1 MALEGLKGL
10 TAQDRANWEKKY
22 SAYLSGKSSDEIE
35 RMYRNEMF
43 KAKFKGREDYS
54 TLKQMSPK
62 ERDAFY
68 NKSYTDSI
76 EAVRRSAKRYSANN
90 DLFTVK
96 SDATRVRKPIRYE
109 LSPQEQEAFKAKS
122 IAYDNAMR
130 KYSSDY
136 AKSAY
141 DRDHAVKDIRTVAES
156 VSPYY
161 RKYKNTDYLPFTN
174 NDWQSIATEY
184 NAKRDAYGE
193 ESANIWLQGKMQ
205 DTASKNQSLFE
216 KAWNGFVGM
225 GASAAGALIGTY
237 GMLKGAYD
245 YVAGNY
251 KDVKGLNGFENF
263 MNSVMDN
270 DITRF
275 GNDITKYG
283 TIINL
288 NEAKK
293 SGLSELEVIQTQG
306 QQSGSDSLFD
316 QIFNVNTIPV
326 AMQSGGFTV
335 ASMLAGYGEAKL
347 AGWAFKGLK
356 GATMLGKTGS
366 TTQKLMQARNTLN
379 AIQKAENF
387 TNKFIIPG
395 LTGTT
400 EGVIEG
406 LNTKLEVLEDSK
418 EKIAKAQSEYVD
430 KRFTELYESEYNKR
444 MEEAYNKAHL
454 VKDRETGKLVSS
466 FDANKE
472 SRRIL
477 NELYKQAWDEYSS
490 KYKESLEQAE
500 FAASKAGVNN
510 FLVNS
515 AINGVINQTLKAGLQ
530 SSTVQGTLQ
539 KSRLF
544 NWATPKGKFDIT
556 GSGANT
562 TVTPKYRA
570 WKQTWN
576 IAKEP
581 LGEFTEEYLQSVSD
595 ATMSGGAANNIHQF
609 IENKYNGDGSA
620 EVGDYMA
627 GDFTA
632 ALLSMG
638 ESMVDNETIKSGIY
652 GAISSAMGTPVF
664 RGRDYTKR
672 VKGSDGK
679 YHTEIDLSRR
689 EGESRLGHITRLMP
703 WRSGITNAIIEN
715 AETKRQLYDDA
726 KTLETWLRDPNNKA
740 KFDGIV
746 GTYNWAKQMESDAKS
761 NDEFGYRNS
770 LLGKT
775 INDVFMLDKMR
786 GTQYYD
792 SFMNELITVANLEE
806 GTEQANSYIKSM
818 RDNINTQDSNV
829 SDTEVLNQLKS
840 NANKLL
846 NTINTIQQE
855 SDKIDRT
862 LGNIDED
869 TKQALIFGQM
879 SLQDWDSRSKK
890 IESELGNIASLIT
903 DSSKPVSNMS
913 PELRDIVSRYGSLS
927 RAKKVKEELSNS
939 LQSISKDIDN
949 LNNRK
954 DNLIDSEKKI
964 LKEKKAKL
972 KSINKVLNTLKNIDN
987 VKEEST
993 VLNESEIMA
1002 LPAIDRAI
1010 MMNRENLSNYSE
1022 EQRDIISN
1030 LIDRGTSKDIN
1041 FYNKIQDAGRMEL
1054 AKQSFLTQY
1063 NEILRDPNSF
1073 NMYVQRA
1080 KQAASDVLT
1089 KKKYESIDKISDYK
1103 DFALEMDKLMDNGSP
1118 REQRLI
1124 INALSKSNNS
1134 NYERYKNDR
1143 KTLEGLFNQVVNDDA
1158 FKNIDANDADMF
1170 ALSLQYL
1177 SNNGIDLSDENAVVN
1192 SLSEVDSD
1200 GNSLFQKYVEDINSN
1215 SPDETKVVFTSI
1227 GEAIQTYKDV
1237 MQNYKRDE
1245 DERANNSKPVEVQST
1260 TAEQSAPAKP
1270 VNPMPGIFGSAA
1282 TTLEEANE
1290 SAKKTVEEQSLLAD
1304 NTTSATT
1311 DSAVESKEDKK
1322 SDEKPEPFDTSLRQ
1336 ESNNSIEE
1344 FRENSNDD
1352 VAKSAELGSRV
1363 IRNSSDNYSENA
1375 KNTAEEILNSFSK
1388 NEFENSDELSEALVQ
1403 KANQLD
1409 ISADE
1414 NDEDTMQASSLL
1426 RQAASKITNQAQERK
1441 IKEKEEEERASENKK
1456 PSLFD
1461 RARQKTQDTNR
1472 SIFDN
1477 NSMSSLIDS
1486 SDIQWLRENHPDNP
1500 TIKYWEK
1507 YNIEAYL
1514 GSRKL
1519 NTGKEGTRVYFITD
1533 NILAQEIKANMESNG
1548 ANYTNLDIPIIAV
1561 VEDENGPLTI
1571 GNKKYQPIGTFPSTN
1586 TRNYKGIGNVGR
1598 IRELVGNQ
1606 KSGELIRDK
1615 NGNILVG
1622 SLVSVVAK
1630 TPERLGREE
1639 INNNIQNLIFD
1650 ILSEKE
1656 KEELKAVSKKD
1667 RRSHPTYR
1675 RMIDLF
1681 LSALR
1686 EKRRINPKTNREE
1699 FEYFYVEIPKLKG
1712 NNNTLDSR
1720 IFFRYIRN
1728 TLSTKSGKLI
1738 TELFKDN
1745 NVEELLTANSRL
1757 TKASQ
1762 VLDDIS
1768 ARLSNSIITTNEEG
1782 GQLVPTGESANILN
1796 ELSDTLT
1803 RQMNNR
1809 LHLPSQNWKYKISA
1823 IKDSEGKRVYHISV
1837 SDDNTTI
1844 PLTTISGNTISNQ
1857 EKFDF
1862 FKNLIM
1868 EGTQTRRNG
1877 EFDFIK
1883 WQVDIPKGAQTLE
1896 DVKTNLITAFN
1907 DGILEI
1913 SHKSVKYKVKGIE
1926 VRSPFTS
1933 TGETI
1938 KPVEVSNPSNAT
1950 PSTPVNTP
1958 TVSATD
1964 QVQSD
1969 KAIIDSETG
1978 TVLEGKA
1985 EEKTNVK
1992 LEAARVIAD
2001 RITEDSKLI
2010 QLAPD
2015 GSGYISTKTGKKY
2028 SRVTSI
2034 IQADAEAGNR
2044 FDPNSPWILPSTNI
2058 GTSVDEFVRDF
2069 FAGEF
2074 HEDGKL
2080 IGDFFYDYPN
2090 ATSAQWK
2097 HFVQELQSL
2106 KNSFDAMGLTVI
2118 PRDVTVTGTLNA
2130 TDSEGKVHTIDVA
2143 GTLDLLAYD
2152 QEGNFYIYD
2161 MKTVRSSI
2169 DQHKEEKY
2177 ARQLSLY
2184 KKFLENT
2191 YGINVKSLNIIPIH
2205 VEYPEPK
2212 GWKNSTN
2219 EYTVIEGNQLAINGE
2234 EYRNA
2239 KPQLFRPKEVGYREP
2254 NIQYEKLTDIEKR
2267 QTLTKEEQEILNKS
2281 PRDSQGRLLAPNGKK
2296 SNLTER
2302 QYAQVRTKAFKDW
2315 FGDWENDPENAS
2327 KVVDENGEP
2336 LVVYHGTQDSF
2347 TTVDFSKSDAG
2358 QGFYAANDK
2367 DTAETYG
2374 LNNKYALFFNLK
2386 NPYIIEGFG
2395 QPWNQLLLNDE
2406 DYTEEELKQP
2416 YKLKRLSTRDI
2427 ENFAKNK
2434 GYDGVIFKD
2443 IIDQGKY
2450 SGIIHSKEESYIQEL
2465 LENSGEDYTYANS
2478 KVLDFL
2484 DTLRTDVFVVFDSPN
2499 QIKSA
2504 TDNIGT
2510 FSRTNNDIYDTISKL
2525 ISEKDASVN
2534 QTSPEVVTPAET
2546 KEVEVKE
2553 VTVADNTEPTVDLNT
2568 GLNIGK
2574 VRDRR
2579 KKKSGTKVNPKP
2591 TRLIPSR
2598 LTWGVWEGFTNEDN
2612 EPIDVEMT
2620 LKDLSKFYTEEQ
2632 WNQLSDEEMEHEL
2645 KCKGSF
2651 IAK

>member
-22 SAYLSGKSSDEIE
+22 SAYLSGKSSDEVE

-43 KAKFKGREDYS
+43 KAKFKDREDYS
-54 TLKQMSPK
+54 TLKQMSPE
-62 ERDAFY
+62 ERDSFY
-68 NKSYTDSI
+68 NKAYEDSLNATRTRLNSDLEKYNI
-76 EAVRRSAKRYSANN
+76 DIANN
-90 DLFTVK
+90 SFEVK
-96 SDATRVRKPIRYE
+96 SDAISSNREPRYE
-109 LSPQEQEAFKAKS
+109 ISPEEQEIFRARSKA
-122 IAYDNAMR
+122 YNDAMI
-130 KYSSDY
+130 KYSDAY
-136 AKSAY
+136 ANSAY
-141 DRDHAVKDIRTVAES
+141 DRNKAKKDIRTVAENI
-156 VSPYY
+156 SPYY
-161 RKYKNTDYLPFTN
+161 RKYKGTDYLPFSDE
-174 NDWQSIATEY
+174 DWYNIAAEY
-184 NAKRDAYGE
+184 NSKRDAYGE

-237 GMLKGAYD
+237 GMIKGAYD
-245 YVAGNY
+245 YVTGNS
-251 KDVKGLNGFENF
+251 KDVKGLNDFENF

-270 DITRF
+270 NITRF
-275 GNDITKYG
+275 GNDVTQYG

-288 NEAKK
+288 DEAKK
-293 SGLSELEVIQTQG
+293 KGLSELEVIQTQG
-306 QQSGSDSLFD
+306 QQSGTDSLFD

-366 TTQKLMQARNTLN
+366 TTQKLMQARNILN
-379 AIQKAENF
+379 TIQKAENF

-418 EKIAKAQSEYVD
+418 RKVAEVQSKYVD
-430 KRFTELYESEYNKR
+430 KRFNEIMELNPD
-444 MEEAYNKAHL
+444 MDPNVA
-454 VKDRETGKLVSS
+454 
-466 FDANKE
+466 
-472 SRRIL
+472 
-477 NELYKQAWDEYSS
+477 YKQAWDEYAP

-530 SSTVQGTLQ
+530 SSNVQGTLQ

-562 TVTPKYRA
+562 TVTPKYGA

-581 LGEFTEEYLQSVSD
+581 LGEFTEEYLQSVSN
-595 ATMSGGAANNIHQF
+595 ATMSGGAAHNIHQF

-638 ESMVDNETIKSGIY
+638 ESMIDNETIKSGIY

-703 WRSGITNAIIEN
+703 WRSGIREN

-740 KFDGIV
+740 KFDGVV
-746 GTYNWAKQMESDAKS
+746 GTYNWARQMESNAKS

-775 INDVFMLDKMR
+775 INDVFMLEKMK

-792 SFMNELITVANLEE
+792 SFMNELVTVANLEE

-829 SDTEVLNQLKS
+829 SDAKVLNQLKS

-846 NTINTIQQE
+846 NTISTIQQE

-862 LGNIDED
+862 LGNVDED

-879 SLQDWDSRSKK
+879 SLQDWDSRSEK
-890 IESELGNIASLIT
+890 IESELSNISSLIT
-903 DSSKPVSNMS
+903 DSSKPMSNMS
-913 PELRDIVSRYGSLS
+913 PEMRDVISRYGSLEK
-927 RAKKVKEELSNS
+927 AKKVKEELSNS
-939 LQSISKDIDN
+939 SQSIKKDIEN

-954 DNLIDSEKKI
+954 ENLIESEKKI

-972 KSINKVLNTLKNIDN
+972 KSIDKVLDTLKNIDN
-987 VKEEST
+987 IEEEST
-993 VLNESEIMA
+993 ILNESEIMS
-1002 LPAIDRAI
+1002 LSAIDRAV
-1010 MMNRENLSNYSE
+1010 MMNKENLSNYSE
-1022 EQRDIISN
+1022 EQRDIINN

-1041 FYNKIQDAGRMEL
+1041 FYDKIQDAGRMEL

-1089 KKKYESIDKISDYK
+1089 KKKYESINKITDYR

-1143 KTLEGLFNQVVNDDA
+1143 KTLEDLFNQVVNDDDA

-1170 ALSLQYL
+1170 TLSLQYL
-1177 SNNGIDLSDENAVVN
+1177 SNNGVNLNDENAVIN
-1192 SLSEVDSD
+1192 SLSQVDND
-1200 GNSLFQKYVEDINSN
+1200 GNSLFQRYVEDINSS
-1215 SPDETKVVFTSI
+1215 SPNETQVVFTSV
-1227 GEAIQTYKDV
+1227 GEAIQTYKNV

-1245 DERANNSKPVEVQST
+1245 EEKANNSKPVEVQST
-1260 TAEQSAPAKP
+1260 TAEQSAPPKP
-1270 VNPMPGIFGSAA
+1270 VNPMPGIFGTAA

-1290 SAKKTVEEQSLLAD
+1290 SAKKTMEEQPSVTPV
-1304 NTTSATT
+1304 NNE
-1311 DSAVESKEDKK
+1311 VK
-1322 SDEKPEPFDTSLRQ
+1322 SEEEKKPESFETPSRQ
-1336 ESNNSIEE
+1336 DSDNSINE
-1344 FRENSNDD
+1344 FRENSNEE
-1352 VAKSAELGSRV
+1352 VAKSAELGAR
-1363 IRNSSDNYSENA
+1363 IINNASDNYSSNAKAIAENA
-1375 KNTAEEILNSFSK
+1375 LNSFSK
-1388 NEFENSDELSEALVQ
+1388 NEFENTEELSEALVQ
-1403 KANQLD
+1403 RANQLD
-1409 ISADE
+1409 ASADE
-1414 NDEDTMQASSLL
+1414 NDEDTMQASALL
-1426 RQAASKITNQAQERK
+1426 RQAASKITSQAQEEKR
-1441 IKEKEEEERASENKK
+1441 KEKEDKERAAKEDK

-1461 RARQKTQDTNR
+1461 RARQKAQDTNR

-1477 NSMSSLIDS
+1477 NSMSSLMDS
-1486 SDIQWLRENHPDNP
+1486 SDIQWLRENYPDSP
-1500 TIKYWEK
+1500 IVKYWDRN
-1507 YNIEAYL
+1507 NIETFL
-1514 GSRKL
+1514 RSGKL
-1519 NTGKEGTRVYFITD
+1519 KTGKDATRVYFITD
-1533 NILAQEIKANMESNG
+1533 NVLDQEVKANMESNG

-1561 VEDENGPLTI
+1561 VEDENGTLIIDT
-1571 GNKKYQPIGTFPSTN
+1571 KKYQPIGTFPSTN
-1586 TRNYKGIGNVGR
+1586 TSTYKGVGNVGR

-1606 KSGELIRDK
+1606 ESGKLIRDK
-1615 NGNILVG
+1615 NGNILT
-1622 SLVSVVAK
+1622 STLSSIVAK
-1630 TPERLGREE
+1630 APERVPVGKP
-1639 INNNIQNLIFD
+1639 NNNAQNLAF
-1650 ILSEKE
+1650 
-1656 KEELKAVSKKD
+1656 
-1667 RRSHPTYR
+1667 
-1675 RMIDLF
+1675 
-1681 LSALR
+1681 
-1686 EKRRINPKTNREE
+1686 
-1699 FEYFYVEIPKLKG
+1699 
-1712 NNNTLDSR
+1712 
-1720 IFFRYIRN
+1720 N
-1728 TLSTKSGKLI
+1728 TLSSEDKASLRSVQKRDRYKNPIYARMRKAFLDRLGFSESNKYLYVNVPNLKDSVKDFRVFIRPISTTLDRNSNKSI
-1738 TELFKDN
+1738 VELFN
-1745 NVEELLTANSRL
+1745 EGNVNDLLNSNSRL
-1757 TKASQ
+1757 IKAGT
-1762 VLDDIS
+1762 VLDEMSSSFPD
-1768 ARLSNSIITTNEEG
+1768 NSEITLDRVD
-1782 GQLVPTGESANILN
+1782 GQLVPTGEFADRLN
-1796 ELSDTLT
+1796 ELSNTLT
-1803 RQMNNR
+1803 RKMNN
-1809 LHLPSQNWKYKISA
+1809 HLILPNQNWKYIISPTEE
-1823 IKDSEGKRVYHISV
+1823 ILGDGRRMFSISI
-1837 SDDNTTI
+1837 SDGNTTI
-1844 PLTTISGNTISNQ
+1844 PVGRITNGTMSPQT
-1857 EKFDF
+1857 KFEF
-1862 FKNLIM
+1862 FRNLIM
-1868 EGTQTRRNG
+1868 DGTETRKIGN
-1877 EFDFIK
+1877 FDFIK
-1883 WQVDIPKGAQTLE
+1883 WQVEYPKSGNSLE
-1896 DVKTNLITAFN
+1896 SVMGNLANAFD
-1907 DGILEI
+1907 DGILEMSNEGI
-1913 SHKSVKYKVKGIE
+1913 EYKVKGIE

-1938 KPVEVSNPSNAT
+1938 KPVEVSNPNNAT

-1958 TVSATD
+1958 TVTATD

-1978 TVLEGKA
+1978 TILEGKV

-2015 GSGYISTKTGKKY
+2015 GSGYINTKTGKKY

-2034 IQADAEAGNR
+2034 IQADAEAGDR

-2074 HEDGKL
+2074 YEDGKL
-2080 IGDFFYDYPN
+2080 ISDFFYDYPN

-2097 HFVQELQSL
+2097 HFAQELQSL
-2106 KNSFDAMGLTVI
+2106 KNAFDANGITVI
-2118 PRDVTVTGTLNA
+2118 TRDVTVTGTLNV
-2130 TDSEGKVHTIDVA
+2130 TDSEGRVHTIDVA

-2161 MKTVRSSI
+2161 MKTVRSAI
-2169 DQHKEEKY
+2169 DQHKEDKY

-2191 YGINVKSLNIIPIH
+2191 YGINIKSLSIIPIK

-2219 EYTVIEGNQLAINGE
+2219 EYTVVEGNQLAINDE

-2239 KPQLFRPKEVGYREP
+2239 KPQLFRPKELGYKEP
-2254 NIQYEKLTDIEKR
+2254 NIQYEKLTDIEK
-2267 QTLTKEEQEILNKS
+2267 
-2281 PRDSQGRLLAPNGKK
+2281 
-2296 SNLTER
+2296 
-2302 QYAQVRTKAFKDW
+2302 AQVS
-2315 FGDWENDPENAS
+2315 E
-2327 KVVDENGEP
+2327 
-2336 LVVYHGTQDSF
+2336 
-2347 TTVDFSKSDAG
+2347 
-2358 QGFYAANDK
+2358 
-2367 DTAETYG
+2367 
-2374 LNNKYALFFNLK
+2374 
-2386 NPYIIEGFG
+2386 IE
-2395 QPWNQLLLNDE
+2395 
-2406 DYTEEELKQP
+2406 KM
-2416 YKLKRLSTRDI
+2416 I
-2427 ENFAKNK
+2427 E
-2434 GYDGVIFKD
+2434 
-2443 IIDQGKY
+2443 
-2450 SGIIHSKEESYIQEL
+2450 
-2465 LENSGEDYTYANS
+2465 
-2478 KVLDFL
+2478 
-2484 DTLRTDVFVVFDSPN
+2484 
-2499 QIKSA
+2499 
-2504 TDNIGT
+2504 
-2510 FSRTNNDIYDTISKL
+2510 
-2525 ISEKDASVN
+2525 EKDASVN
-2534 QTSPEVVTPAET
+2534 QTSTETITPTET
-2546 KEVEVKE
+2546 KEVKVEE
-2553 VTVADNTEPTVDLNT
+2553 VTVADNNEPTVDLNT

-2591 TRLIPSR
+2591 TRLVPSR
-2598 LTWGVWEGFTNEDN
+2598 LTWGVWEGFINDNNES
-2612 EPIDVEMT
+2612 IDTQQTIES
-2620 LKDLSKFYTEEQ
+2620 LSNFYTEEQ

>member
-43 KAKFKGREDYS
+43 KAKFKDREDYS
-54 TLKQMSPK
+54 ALKQMSPE

-96 SDATRVRKPIRYE
+96 SDATRVREPIRYK
-109 LSPQEQEAFKAKS
+109 LSHQEQEAFKAKS

-141 DRDHAVKDIRTVAES
+141 DREHAVKDIRTVAES

-216 KAWNGFVGM
+216 KAWNGFAGM

-275 GNDITKYG
+275 GNDVTQYG

-288 NEAKK
+288 DEAKK
-293 SGLSELEVIQTQG
+293 SGLSELEVIQTQE

-335 ASMLAGYGEAKL
+335 ASMLAGYGESQL
-347 AGWAFKGLK
+347 AGWAFKGMK

-387 TNKFIIPG
+387 TNKFVIPG
-395 LTGTT
+395 LAGTT

-418 EKIAKAQSEYVD
+418 RKIAETQSKYVD
-430 KRFTELYESEYNKR
+430 KRFNEIMELNPD
-444 MEEAYNKAHL
+444 MDPNIAYQ
-454 VKDRETGKLVSS
+454 
-466 FDANKE
+466 
-472 SRRIL
+472 
-477 NELYKQAWDEYSS
+477 QAWDEYAP

-562 TVTPKYRA
+562 TVTPKYGA

-581 LGEFTEEYLQSVSD
+581 LGEFTEEYLQSVSN

-703 WRSGITNAIIEN
+703 WRSGITNAIREN

-792 SFMNELITVANLEE
+792 SFMSELITVANLEE

-818 RDNINTQDSNV
+818 RDNINTQDSNI

-862 LGNIDED
+862 LGNVDED

-879 SLQDWDSRSKK
+879 SLQDWDSRGKK
-890 IESELGNIASLIT
+890 IESELGNTASLIT
-903 DSSKPVSNMS
+903 DTKPVSNMS
-913 PELRDIVSRYGSLS
+913 PELRDVVSRYGSLS

-939 LQSISKDIDN
+939 SQSVKKDIDN

-954 DNLIDSEKKI
+954 DNLTDSEKKI

-987 VKEEST
+987 VEEEST

-1010 MMNRENLSNYSE
+1010 MMNKENLSNYSE
-1022 EQRDIISN
+1022 EQRDIINN

-1158 FKNIDANDADMF
+1158 FKDIDANDADMF

-1177 SNNGIDLSDENAVVN
+1177 SNNGVDLNDENAVVN

-1245 DERANNSKPVEVQST
+1245 EERANNSKPVEVQST

-1270 VNPMPGIFGSAA
+1270 VNPMPGIFGTAA

-1290 SAKKTVEEQSLLAD
+1290 SAKKTMEEQP
-1304 NTTSATT
+1304 TSVDDIPTNLNQE
-1311 DSAVESKEDKK
+1311 ESKKEED
-1322 SDEKPEPFDTSLRQ
+1322 SQPFDSSSRQ
-1336 ESNNSIEE
+1336 ESSNPIND
-1344 FRENSNDD
+1344 FRENSNEE
-1352 VAKSAELGSRV
+1352 VAKSAELGTR
-1363 IRNSSDNYSENA
+1363 IIDNASDNYSSNA
-1375 KNTAEEILNSFSK
+1375 KAIAKNALNSLSK

-1409 ISADE
+1409 TSADE
-1414 NDEDTMQASSLL
+1414 NDEDTVQASALL
-1426 RQAASKITNQAQERK
+1426 RQAASKITSQAQEKKRK
-1441 IKEKEEEERASENKK
+1441 EREEAEKAKESKQ

-1461 RARQKTQDTNR
+1461 RARQKTQETNR

-1486 SDIQWLRENHPDNP
+1486 SDIQWLRKHYPNSP
-1500 TIKYWEK
+1500 IVSYWDRN
-1507 YNIEAYL
+1507 NIETFL
-1514 GSRKL
+1514 KSGKL
-1519 NTGKEGTRVYFITD
+1519 KTGKNATKVYFITD
-1533 NILAQEIKANMESNG
+1533 EILAQEIKTSMEANN

-1561 VEDENGPLTI
+1561 VEDENGTLI
-1571 GNKKYQPIGTFPSTN
+1571 IDNKKYQPIGTFPSTN
-1586 TRNYKGIGNVGR
+1586 TSSYKGVGNVGR
-1598 IRELVGNQ
+1598 IRESVENQ
-1606 KSGELIRDK
+1606 ESGKLIRDK
-1615 NGNILVG
+1615 NGNILT
-1622 SLVSVVAK
+1622 STLASIVAK
-1630 TPERLGREE
+1630 APERVPVGKP
-1639 INNNIQNLIFD
+1639 NNNAQNLSF
-1650 ILSEKE
+1650 
-1656 KEELKAVSKKD
+1656 
-1667 RRSHPTYR
+1667 
-1675 RMIDLF
+1675 
-1681 LSALR
+1681 
-1686 EKRRINPKTNREE
+1686 
-1699 FEYFYVEIPKLKG
+1699 
-1712 NNNTLDSR
+1712 
-1720 IFFRYIRN
+1720 N
-1728 TLSTKSGKLI
+1728 TLSKEDQTLLRSVPKRDRYKNPIYAKMRKVFLDRLGFSESNKYLYVNVPNLKDSVKDFRVFIRSISNTIDRNSNKSI
-1738 TELFKDN
+1738 VELFNEGDIN
-1745 NVEELLTANSRL
+1745 ALLNSNSRL
-1757 TKASQ
+1757 IKAGTI
-1762 VLDDIS
+1762 LDEMSSSFPD
-1768 ARLSNSIITTNEEG
+1768 NSEITLDRVD
-1782 GQLVPTGESANILN
+1782 GQLVPTGEFADRLN
-1796 ELSDTLT
+1796 ELSNTLT
-1803 RQMNNR
+1803 RKMNN
-1809 LHLPSQNWKYKISA
+1809 HLILPNQNWKYVISPTEE
-1823 IKDSEGKRVYHISV
+1823 ILEDGRRMFSISI
-1837 SDDNTTI
+1837 SDGNTTI
-1844 PLTTISGNTISNQ
+1844 PVGRITNGTMSPQT
-1857 EKFDF
+1857 KFEF
-1862 FKNLIM
+1862 FRNLIM
-1868 EGTQTRRNG
+1868 DGTETRKMGN
-1877 EFDFIK
+1877 FDFIK
-1883 WQVDIPKGAQTLE
+1883 WQVEYPKSGNSIDT
-1896 DVKTNLITAFN
+1896 VKGNLANAFD
-1907 DGILEI
+1907 DGILEMSNEGI
-1913 SHKSVKYKVKGIE
+1913 EYKVKGIE

-1978 TVLEGKA
+1978 TVLEGKV

-2015 GSGYISTKTGKKY
+2015 GSGYINTKTGKKY

-2034 IQADAEAGNR
+2034 IQADAEAGDR

-2118 PRDVTVTGTLNA
+2118 PRDVTVTGTLNV

-2191 YGINVKSLNIIPIH
+2191 YGISVKSLNIIPIQ

-2219 EYTVIEGNQLAINGE
+2219 EYTVDEGNQLAINGE

-2254 NIQYEKLTDIEKR
+2254 NIQYEKLTDIEKS
-2267 QTLTKEEQEILNKS
+2267 QISEIEKM
-2281 PRDSQGRLLAPNGKK
+2281 
-2296 SNLTER
+2296 
-2302 QYAQVRTKAFKDW
+2302 
-2315 FGDWENDPENAS
+2315 
-2327 KVVDENGEP
+2327 
-2336 LVVYHGTQDSF
+2336 
-2347 TTVDFSKSDAG
+2347 
-2358 QGFYAANDK
+2358 
-2367 DTAETYG
+2367 
-2374 LNNKYALFFNLK
+2374 
-2386 NPYIIEGFG
+2386 IE
-2395 QPWNQLLLNDE
+2395 
-2406 DYTEEELKQP
+2406 
-2416 YKLKRLSTRDI
+2416 
-2427 ENFAKNK
+2427 
-2434 GYDGVIFKD
+2434 
-2443 IIDQGKY
+2443 
-2450 SGIIHSKEESYIQEL
+2450 
-2465 LENSGEDYTYANS
+2465 
-2478 KVLDFL
+2478 
-2484 DTLRTDVFVVFDSPN
+2484 
-2499 QIKSA
+2499 
-2504 TDNIGT
+2504 
-2510 FSRTNNDIYDTISKL
+2510 
-2525 ISEKDASVN
+2525 EKDASVN
-2534 QTSPEVVTPAET
+2534 QTSTEIITPTET
-2546 KEVEVKE
+2546 KEVEVEE
-2553 VTVADNTEPTVDLNT
+2553 VTVADNTESTVDLNT
-2568 GLNIGK
+2568 GLPIGK

-2579 KKKSGTKVNPKP
+2579 KKNSGTKVNPKP
-2591 TRLIPSR
+2591 TRLVPSR
-2598 LTWGVWEGFTNEDN
+2598 LTWGVWEGFTNEDG
-2612 EPIDVEMT
+2612 EPIDVQQT
-2620 LKDLSKFYTEEQ
+2620 KKDLSKIYTEEE
-2632 WNQLSDEEMEHEL
+2632 WNKLSDEEMEHEL
-2645 KCKGSF
+2645 KCKGFF
-2651 IAK
+2651 II

>member
-22 SAYLSGKSSDEIE
+22 SAYLSGKSSDEVE

-43 KAKFKGREDYS
+43 KAKFKDREDYS
-54 TLKQMSPK
+54 TLKQMSPE
-62 ERDAFY
+62 ERDSFY
-68 NKSYTDSI
+68 NKVYEDSLNAARTRLKSDLEKYNI
-76 EAVRRSAKRYSANN
+76 DIANN
-90 DLFTVK
+90 SFEVK
-96 SDATRVRKPIRYE
+96 SDAISSNREPRYE
-109 LSPQEQEAFKAKS
+109 ISPEEQEIFRARSKA
-122 IAYDNAMR
+122 YNDAMI
-130 KYSSDY
+130 KYSDAY
-136 AKSAY
+136 ASSAY
-141 DRDHAVKDIRTVAES
+141 DRNKAKKDIRTVAENI
-156 VSPYY
+156 SPYY
-161 RKYKNTDYLPFTN
+161 RKYKGTDYLPFSDE
-174 NDWQSIATEY
+174 DWYNIAAEY
-184 NAKRDAYGE
+184 NSKRDAYGE

-216 KAWNGFVGM
+216 KAWNGFVGI
-225 GASAAGALIGTY
+225 GVSAAGALIGIY
-237 GMLKGAYD
+237 GMIKGTYD
-245 YVAGNY
+245 YVTGNS

-270 DITRF
+270 NITRF
-275 GNDITKYG
+275 GNDVTQYG
-283 TIINL
+283 TITNL
-288 NEAKK
+288 EEAKK
-293 SGLSELEVIQTQG
+293 KGLSELEVIQTQG
-306 QQSGSDSLFD
+306 QQSGTDSLFD

-366 TTQKLMQARNTLN
+366 TTQKLMQARNILN
-379 AIQKAENF
+379 TIQKAENF

-418 EKIAKAQSEYVD
+418 RKVAEAQSKYVD
-430 KRFTELYESEYNKR
+430 KRFNEIMELNPD
-444 MEEAYNKAHL
+444 MDPNVA
-454 VKDRETGKLVSS
+454 
-466 FDANKE
+466 
-472 SRRIL
+472 
-477 NELYKQAWDEYSS
+477 YKQAWDEYAP

-530 SSTVQGTLQ
+530 SSNVQGTLQ

-544 NWATPKGKFDIT
+544 NWVTPKGKFDIT
-556 GSGANT
+556 GSGTNT
-562 TVTPKYRA
+562 TVTPKYGA

-581 LGEFTEEYLQSVSD
+581 LGEFTEEYLQSVSN
-595 ATMSGGAANNIHQF
+595 ATMSGGAAHNIHQF

-638 ESMVDNETIKSGIY
+638 ESMIDNETIKSGIY

-703 WRSGITNAIIEN
+703 WRSGITNAIREN
-715 AETKRQLYDDA
+715 TETKRQLYDDA

-740 KFDGIV
+740 KFDGVV
-746 GTYNWAKQMESDAKS
+746 GTYNWARQMESNAKS

-775 INDVFMLDKMR
+775 INDVFMLEKMK

-792 SFMNELITVANLEE
+792 SFMNELVTVANLEE

-829 SDTEVLNQLKS
+829 SDAEVLNQLKS

-846 NTINTIQQE
+846 NTISTIQQE

-862 LGNIDED
+862 LGNVDED

-879 SLQDWDSRSKK
+879 SLQDWDSRSEK
-890 IESELGNIASLIT
+890 IESELNNISSLIT
-903 DSSKPVSNMS
+903 DSSKPKSNMS
-913 PELRDIVSRYGSLS
+913 PEMRDVISRYGSLEK
-927 RAKKVKEELSNS
+927 AKKVKEELSNS
-939 LQSISKDIDN
+939 SQSIKKDIEN

-954 DNLIDSEKKI
+954 GNLIESEKKI

-972 KSINKVLNTLKNIDN
+972 KSIDKVLDTLKNIDN
-987 VKEEST
+987 IEEEST
-993 VLNESEIMA
+993 ILNESEIMS
-1002 LPAIDRAI
+1002 LPAIDRAV
-1010 MMNRENLSNYSE
+1010 MMNKENLSNYSE
-1022 EQRDIISN
+1022 EQRNIINN

-1041 FYNKIQDAGRMEL
+1041 FYDKIQDAGRMEL

-1089 KKKYESIDKISDYK
+1089 KKKYESINKIADYR

-1177 SNNGIDLSDENAVVN
+1177 SNNGVNLNDENAVIN
-1192 SLSEVDSD
+1192 SLSQVDND
-1200 GNSLFQKYVEDINSN
+1200 GNSLFQRYVEDINSS
-1215 SPDETKVVFTSI
+1215 SPKETQVVFTSV
-1227 GEAIQTYKDV
+1227 GEAIQTYKNV

-1245 DERANNSKPVEVQST
+1245 EEKANNSKPVEVQST
-1260 TAEQSAPAKP
+1260 TAEQSAPPKP
-1270 VNPMPGIFGSAA
+1270 VNPMPGIFGTAA

-1290 SAKKTVEEQSLLAD
+1290 SAKKTMEEQP
-1304 NTTSATT
+1304 SATP
-1311 DSAVESKEDKK
+1311 VNNEVK
-1322 SDEKPEPFDTSLRQ
+1322 SEGEKKPESFETPSRPDSD
-1336 ESNNSIEE
+1336 NSINE
-1344 FRENSNDD
+1344 FRENSNEE
-1352 VAKSAELGSRV
+1352 VAKSAELGAR
-1363 IRNSSDNYSENA
+1363 IINNASDNYSSNAKAIAENA
-1375 KNTAEEILNSFSK
+1375 LNSFSK
-1388 NEFENSDELSEALVQ
+1388 NEFENTEELSEALVQ
-1403 KANQLD
+1403 RANQLD
-1409 ISADE
+1409 ASADE
-1414 NDEDTMQASSLL
+1414 NDEDTMQASALL
-1426 RQAASKITNQAQERK
+1426 RQVASKITSQAQEEKR
-1441 IKEKEEEERASENKK
+1441 KEKEDKERTTKEEK

-1461 RARQKTQDTNR
+1461 RARQKAQDTNR

-1477 NSMSSLIDS
+1477 NSMSSLMDS
-1486 SDIQWLRENHPDNP
+1486 SDIQWLRENYPDSP
-1500 TIKYWEK
+1500 IVKYWDRN
-1507 YNIEAYL
+1507 NIETFL
-1514 GSRKL
+1514 RSGKL
-1519 NTGKEGTRVYFITD
+1519 KTGKDATRVYFITD
-1533 NILAQEIKANMESNG
+1533 NVLAQEVKANMESNG

-1561 VEDENGPLTI
+1561 VEDENGTLI
-1571 GNKKYQPIGTFPSTN
+1571 IDNKKYQPIGTFPSTN
-1586 TRNYKGIGNVGR
+1586 TSNYKGVGNVGR

-1606 KSGELIRDK
+1606 ESGKLIRDK
-1615 NGNILVG
+1615 NGNILT
-1622 SLVSVVAK
+1622 STLSSIVAK
-1630 TPERLGREE
+1630 APERVPVGKP
-1639 INNNIQNLIFD
+1639 NNNAQNLAF
-1650 ILSEKE
+1650 
-1656 KEELKAVSKKD
+1656 
-1667 RRSHPTYR
+1667 
-1675 RMIDLF
+1675 
-1681 LSALR
+1681 
-1686 EKRRINPKTNREE
+1686 
-1699 FEYFYVEIPKLKG
+1699 
-1712 NNNTLDSR
+1712 
-1720 IFFRYIRN
+1720 N
-1728 TLSTKSGKLI
+1728 TLSSEDKASLRSVQKRDRYKNPIYARMRKAFLDRLGFSESNKYLYVNVPNLKDSVKDFRVFIRPISTTLDRNSNKSI
-1738 TELFKDN
+1738 VELFN
-1745 NVEELLTANSRL
+1745 EGNVNDLLNSNSRL
-1757 TKASQ
+1757 IKAGT
-1762 VLDDIS
+1762 VLDEMSSSFPD
-1768 ARLSNSIITTNEEG
+1768 NSEITLDRVD
-1782 GQLVPTGESANILN
+1782 GQLVPTGEFADRLN
-1796 ELSDTLT
+1796 ELSNTLT
-1803 RQMNNR
+1803 RKMNN
-1809 LHLPSQNWKYKISA
+1809 HLILPNQNWKYVISPTEE
-1823 IKDSEGKRVYHISV
+1823 ILEDGRRMFSISI
-1837 SDDNTTI
+1837 SDGNTTI
-1844 PLTTISGNTISNQ
+1844 PVGRITNGTMSPQT
-1857 EKFDF
+1857 KFEF
-1862 FKNLIM
+1862 FRNLIM
-1868 EGTQTRRNG
+1868 DGTETRKIGN
-1877 EFDFIK
+1877 FDFIK
-1883 WQVDIPKGAQTLE
+1883 WQVEYPKSGNSLE
-1896 DVKTNLITAFN
+1896 SVMGNLANAFD
-1907 DGILEI
+1907 DGILEMSNEGI
-1913 SHKSVKYKVKGIE
+1913 EYKVKGIE

-1938 KPVEVSNPSNAT
+1938 KPVEVTNPNNAT

-1958 TVSATD
+1958 TVTATD
-1964 QVQSD
+1964 QVQSN

-1978 TVLEGKA
+1978 TILEGKV
-1985 EEKTNVK
+1985 EEKTNTK
-1992 LEAARVIAD
+1992 LEAAKVIAD

-2015 GSGYISTKTGKKY
+2015 GSGYINTKTGKKY

-2034 IQADAEAGNR
+2034 IQADAEAGDR

-2069 FAGEF
+2069 FAGKF
-2074 HEDGKL
+2074 IGK
-2080 IGDFFYDYPN
+2080 IQDDIFKNYPN
-2090 ATSAQWK
+2090 ATVNQWK
-2097 HFVQELQSL
+2097 QFAEQLNSL
-2106 KNSFDAMGLTVI
+2106 KNAFDANGITVI
-2118 PRDVTVTGTLNA
+2118 PRDVTVTGTLNV

-2191 YGINVKSLNIIPIH
+2191 YGISVKSLNIIPIQ

-2219 EYTVIEGNQLAINGE
+2219 EYTVVEGNQLAINGE

-2254 NIQYEKLTDIEKR
+2254 NIQYEKLTDIEKS
-2267 QTLTKEEQEILNKS
+2267 QISEIEKM
-2281 PRDSQGRLLAPNGKK
+2281 
-2296 SNLTER
+2296 
-2302 QYAQVRTKAFKDW
+2302 
-2315 FGDWENDPENAS
+2315 
-2327 KVVDENGEP
+2327 
-2336 LVVYHGTQDSF
+2336 
-2347 TTVDFSKSDAG
+2347 
-2358 QGFYAANDK
+2358 
-2367 DTAETYG
+2367 
-2374 LNNKYALFFNLK
+2374 
-2386 NPYIIEGFG
+2386 IE
-2395 QPWNQLLLNDE
+2395 
-2406 DYTEEELKQP
+2406 
-2416 YKLKRLSTRDI
+2416 
-2427 ENFAKNK
+2427 
-2434 GYDGVIFKD
+2434 
-2443 IIDQGKY
+2443 
-2450 SGIIHSKEESYIQEL
+2450 
-2465 LENSGEDYTYANS
+2465 
-2478 KVLDFL
+2478 
-2484 DTLRTDVFVVFDSPN
+2484 
-2499 QIKSA
+2499 
-2504 TDNIGT
+2504 
-2510 FSRTNNDIYDTISKL
+2510 
-2525 ISEKDASVN
+2525 EKDASVN
-2534 QTSPEVVTPAET
+2534 QTSTETITPTET
-2546 KEVEVKE
+2546 KEVKVEE
-2553 VTVADNTEPTVDLNT
+2553 VTVADNNEPTVDLNT

-2598 LTWGVWEGFTNEDN
+2598 LTWGVWENFITDDGMPLWNE
-2612 EPIDVEMT
+2612 ETIKALESVG
-2620 LKDLSKFYTEEQ
+2620 YTEES

-2645 KCKGSF
+2645 KCKGVKVPF
-2651 IAK
+2651 

>member
-43 KAKFKGREDYS
+43 KAKFKDREDYS
-54 TLKQMSPK
+54 ALKQMSPE
-62 ERDAFY
+62 ERDTFY

-96 SDATRVRKPIRYE
+96 SDATRVREPIRYE

-136 AKSAY
+136 AKNAY

-174 NDWQSIATEY
+174 NDWQNIATEY
-184 NAKRDAYGE
+184 NAKRGAYGE

-216 KAWNGFVGM
+216 KAWNGFAGM

-275 GNDITKYG
+275 GNDVTQYG

-288 NEAKK
+288 DEAKK
-293 SGLSELEVIQTQG
+293 SGLSELEVMQTQG

-326 AMQSGGFTV
+326 AMQSGGFTL
-335 ASMLAGYGEAKL
+335 ASMLAGYGETKL

-387 TNKFIIPG
+387 TNKFVIPG
-395 LTGTT
+395 LAGTT

-418 EKIAKAQSEYVD
+418 KKIAEAQSKYVD
-430 KRFTELYESEYNKR
+430 RRFKELYEAEYNKR
-444 MEEAYNKAHL
+444 MQEAYNKSKL
-454 VKDRETGKLVSS
+454 TRNRETGRMTSS
-466 FDANKE
+466 FNPNKE
-472 SRRIL
+472 SKKIL
-477 NELYKQAWDEYSS
+477 DDLYKQAWDEYSS
-490 KYKESLEQAE
+490 KYKEALEQAE

-530 SSTVQGTLQ
+530 SSNVQGTLQ

-562 TVTPKYRA
+562 TVTPKYGA

-581 LGEFTEEYLQSVSD
+581 LGEFTEEYLQSVSN
-595 ATMSGGAANNIHQF
+595 ATMSGGAAHNIHQF

-627 GDFTA
+627 GDFIA

-638 ESMVDNETIKSGIY
+638 ESMIDNETIKSGIY

-703 WRSGITNAIIEN
+703 WRSGITNAIREN

-726 KTLETWLRDPNNKA
+726 KTLETWLRDPSNKA

-770 LLGKT
+770 LLGKN

-846 NTINTIQQE
+846 NTTNTIQQE

-862 LGNIDED
+862 LGNVDED

-879 SLQDWDSRSKK
+879 SLQDWDSRSEK
-890 IESELGNIASLIT
+890 IESELSNIPSLIT
-903 DSSKPVSNMS
+903 DSSKPMSNMS
-913 PELRDIVSRYGSLS
+913 PEMRDVISRYGSLEK
-927 RAKKVKEELSNS
+927 AKKVKEELSNS
-939 LQSISKDIDN
+939 SQSIKKDIEN

-954 DNLIDSEKKI
+954 GNLIESEKKI

-972 KSINKVLNTLKNIDN
+972 KSIDKVLDTLKNIDN
-987 VKEEST
+987 IEEEST
-993 VLNESEIMA
+993 ILNESEIMS
-1002 LPAIDRAI
+1002 LPAIDRAV
-1010 MMNRENLSNYSE
+1010 MLNKENLSNYSE
-1022 EQRDIISN
+1022 EQRDIINN

-1041 FYNKIQDAGRMEL
+1041 FYDKIQDAGRMEL

-1089 KKKYESIDKISDYK
+1089 KKKYESIDKITDYR

-1177 SNNGIDLSDENAVVN
+1177 SNNGVNLNDENAVIN
-1192 SLSEVDSD
+1192 SLSQVDND
-1200 GNSLFQKYVEDINSN
+1200 GNSLFQRYVEDINSSSSN
-1215 SPDETKVVFTSI
+1215 ETQVVFTSV
-1227 GEAIQTYKDV
+1227 GEAIQTYKNV

-1245 DERANNSKPVEVQST
+1245 EEKANNSKPVEVQST
-1260 TAEQSAPAKP
+1260 TAEQSAPPKP
-1270 VNPMPGIFGSAA
+1270 VNPMPGIFGTAA

-1290 SAKKTVEEQSLLAD
+1290 SAKKTMEEQP
-1304 NTTSATT
+1304 SATP
-1311 DSAVESKEDKK
+1311 VNNEVK
-1322 SDEKPEPFDTSLRQ
+1322 SEEEKKPESFETPSRQ
-1336 ESNNSIEE
+1336 DSDNSINE
-1344 FRENSNDD
+1344 FRENSNEE
-1352 VAKSAELGSRV
+1352 VAKSAELGAR
-1363 IRNSSDNYSENA
+1363 IINNASDNYSSNA
-1375 KNTAEEILNSFSK
+1375 KAIAKNALNSFSK
-1388 NEFENSDELSEALVQ
+1388 NEFENTEELSEALVQ
-1403 KANQLD
+1403 RANQLD
-1409 ISADE
+1409 ASADE
-1414 NDEDTMQASSLL
+1414 NDEDTMQASALL
-1426 RQAASKITNQAQERK
+1426 RQAASKITSQAQEEKR
-1441 IKEKEEEERASENKK
+1441 KEKEDKERTAKEEK

-1461 RARQKTQDTNR
+1461 RARQKAQDTNR

-1477 NSMSSLIDS
+1477 NSMSSLMDS
-1486 SDIQWLRENHPDNP
+1486 SDIQWLRENYPDSP
-1500 TIKYWEK
+1500 IVKYWDRN
-1507 YNIEAYL
+1507 NIETFL
-1514 GSRKL
+1514 RSGKL
-1519 NTGKEGTRVYFITD
+1519 KTGKDATRVYFITD
-1533 NILAQEIKANMESNG
+1533 NVLAQEVKANMESNN
-1548 ANYTNLDIPIIAV
+1548 ANYTNLDIPVIAV
-1561 VEDENGPLTI
+1561 VEDENGTLLI
-1571 GNKKYQPIGTFPSTN
+1571 DNKKYQPIGTFPSTN
-1586 TRNYKGIGNVGR
+1586 TSNYKGVGNVGR

-1606 KSGELIRDK
+1606 ESGKLIRDK
-1615 NGNILVG
+1615 NGNILT
-1622 SLVSVVAK
+1622 STLSSIVAK
-1630 TPERLGREE
+1630 APERVPVGKP
-1639 INNNIQNLIFD
+1639 NNNAQNLAF
-1650 ILSEKE
+1650 
-1656 KEELKAVSKKD
+1656 
-1667 RRSHPTYR
+1667 
-1675 RMIDLF
+1675 
-1681 LSALR
+1681 
-1686 EKRRINPKTNREE
+1686 
-1699 FEYFYVEIPKLKG
+1699 
-1712 NNNTLDSR
+1712 
-1720 IFFRYIRN
+1720 N
-1728 TLSTKSGKLI
+1728 TLSSEDKASLRSVQKRDRYKNPIYARMRKAFLDRLGFSESNKYLYVNVPNLKDSVKDFRVFIRPISTTLDRNSNKSI
-1738 TELFKDN
+1738 VELFN
-1745 NVEELLTANSRL
+1745 EGNVNDLLNSNSRL
-1757 TKASQ
+1757 IKAGT
-1762 VLDDIS
+1762 VLDEMSSSFPD
-1768 ARLSNSIITTNEEG
+1768 NSEITLDRVD
-1782 GQLVPTGESANILN
+1782 GQLVPTGEFADRLN
-1796 ELSDTLT
+1796 ELSNTLT
-1803 RQMNNR
+1803 RKMNN
-1809 LHLPSQNWKYKISA
+1809 HLILPNQNWKYVIAPTEEILGDGRRMFSIS
-1823 IKDSEGKRVYHISV
+1823 IS
-1837 SDDNTTI
+1837 DGNTTI
-1844 PLTTISGNTISNQ
+1844 PVGRITNGTMSPQT
-1857 EKFDF
+1857 KFEF
-1862 FKNLIM
+1862 FRNLIM
-1868 EGTQTRRNG
+1868 DGTETRKIGN
-1877 EFDFIK
+1877 FDFIK
-1883 WQVDIPKGAQTLE
+1883 WQVEYPKSGNSLE
-1896 DVKTNLITAFN
+1896 SVMGNLANAFD
-1907 DGILEI
+1907 DGILEMSNEGI
-1913 SHKSVKYKVKGIE
+1913 EYKVKGIE

-1938 KPVEVSNPSNAT
+1938 KPVEVTNPNNAT

-1958 TVSATD
+1958 TVTATD

-1978 TVLEGKA
+1978 TILEGKV

-2015 GSGYISTKTGKKY
+2015 GSGYINTKTGKKY

-2034 IQADAEAGNR
+2034 IQADAEAGDR

-2080 IGDFFYDYPN
+2080 ISDFFYDYPN

-2097 HFVQELQSL
+2097 HFAQELQSL
-2106 KNSFDAMGLTVI
+2106 KNAFDANGITVI
-2118 PRDVTVTGTLNA
+2118 PRDVTVTGTLNV

-2161 MKTVRSSI
+2161 MKTVRSAI
-2169 DQHKEEKY
+2169 DQHKEDKY

-2191 YGINVKSLNIIPIH
+2191 YGINIKSLSIIPIK

-2219 EYTVIEGNQLAINGE
+2219 EYTVVEGNQLAINDE

-2239 KPQLFRPKEVGYREP
+2239 KPQLFRPKELGYKEP
-2254 NIQYEKLTDIEKR
+2254 NIQYEKLTDIEKA
-2267 QTLTKEEQEILNKS
+2267 QISEIEKM
-2281 PRDSQGRLLAPNGKK
+2281 
-2296 SNLTER
+2296 
-2302 QYAQVRTKAFKDW
+2302 
-2315 FGDWENDPENAS
+2315 
-2327 KVVDENGEP
+2327 
-2336 LVVYHGTQDSF
+2336 
-2347 TTVDFSKSDAG
+2347 
-2358 QGFYAANDK
+2358 
-2367 DTAETYG
+2367 
-2374 LNNKYALFFNLK
+2374 
-2386 NPYIIEGFG
+2386 IE
-2395 QPWNQLLLNDE
+2395 
-2406 DYTEEELKQP
+2406 
-2416 YKLKRLSTRDI
+2416 
-2427 ENFAKNK
+2427 
-2434 GYDGVIFKD
+2434 
-2443 IIDQGKY
+2443 
-2450 SGIIHSKEESYIQEL
+2450 
-2465 LENSGEDYTYANS
+2465 
-2478 KVLDFL
+2478 
-2484 DTLRTDVFVVFDSPN
+2484 
-2499 QIKSA
+2499 
-2504 TDNIGT
+2504 
-2510 FSRTNNDIYDTISKL
+2510 
-2525 ISEKDASVN
+2525 EKDASVN
-2534 QTSPEVVTPAET
+2534 QTSTETITPTET
-2546 KEVEVKE
+2546 KEVKVEE
-2553 VTVADNTEPTVDLNT
+2553 VTVADNNEPTVDLNT

-2591 TRLIPSR
+2591 TRLVPSR
-2598 LTWGVWEGFTNEDN
+2598 LTWGVWEGFRTEDGVSLWNERTI
-2612 EPIDVEMT
+2612 EVLESMG
-2620 LKDLSKFYTEEQ
+2620 YTEEQ

-2645 KCKGSF
+2645 NCKGVRVPF
-2651 IAK
+2651 

>member
-43 KAKFKGREDYS
+43 KAKFKDREDYS
-54 TLKQMSPK
+54 ALKQMSPE

-76 EAVRRSAKRYSANN
+76 EAVRRSVKRYSANN

-96 SDATRVRKPIRYE
+96 SDATRVREPIRYK
-109 LSPQEQEAFKAKS
+109 LSHQEQEAFKAKS

-141 DRDHAVKDIRTVAES
+141 DREHAVKDIRTVAES

-216 KAWNGFVGM
+216 KAWNGFAGM

-275 GNDITKYG
+275 GNDVTQYG

-288 NEAKK
+288 DEAKK
-293 SGLSELEVIQTQG
+293 SGLSELEVIQTQE

-316 QIFNVNTIPV
+316 QIFNVNTIPI

-335 ASMLAGYGEAKL
+335 ASMLAGYGESQL
-347 AGWAFKGLK
+347 AGWAFKGMK

-387 TNKFIIPG
+387 TNKFVIPG
-395 LTGTT
+395 LAGTT

-418 EKIAKAQSEYVD
+418 RKIAETQSKYVD
-430 KRFTELYESEYNKR
+430 KRFNEIMELNPD
-444 MEEAYNKAHL
+444 MDPNIAYQ
-454 VKDRETGKLVSS
+454 
-466 FDANKE
+466 
-472 SRRIL
+472 
-477 NELYKQAWDEYSS
+477 QAWDEYAP

-562 TVTPKYRA
+562 TVTPKYGA

-581 LGEFTEEYLQSVSD
+581 LGEFTEEYLQSVSN

-703 WRSGITNAIIEN
+703 WRSGITNAIREN

-792 SFMNELITVANLEE
+792 SFMSELITVANLEE

-862 LGNIDED
+862 LGNVDED

-879 SLQDWDSRSKK
+879 SLQDWDSRGKK
-890 IESELGNIASLIT
+890 IESELGNTASLIT
-903 DSSKPVSNMS
+903 DTKPVSNMS
-913 PELRDIVSRYGSLS
+913 PKLRDVVSRYGSLS

-939 LQSISKDIDN
+939 SQSVKKDIDN

-954 DNLIDSEKKI
+954 DNLTDSKKKI

-987 VKEEST
+987 VEEEST

-1010 MMNRENLSNYSE
+1010 MMNKENLSNYSE
-1022 EQRDIISN
+1022 EQRDIINN

-1158 FKNIDANDADMF
+1158 FKDIDANDADMF

-1177 SNNGIDLSDENAVVN
+1177 SNNGVDLNDENAVVN

-1270 VNPMPGIFGSAA
+1270 VNPMPGIFGTAA

-1290 SAKKTVEEQSLLAD
+1290 SAKKTMEEQP
-1304 NTTSATT
+1304 TSVDDTPT
-1311 DSAVESKEDKK
+1311 NLNQEESKKEED
-1322 SDEKPEPFDTSLRQ
+1322 SQPFDSSSRQ
-1336 ESNNSIEE
+1336 ESSNPIND
-1344 FRENSNDD
+1344 FRENSNEE
-1352 VAKSAELGSRV
+1352 VAKSAELGTR
-1363 IRNSSDNYSENA
+1363 IIDNASDNYSSNA
-1375 KNTAEEILNSFSK
+1375 KAIAKNALNSLSK

-1409 ISADE
+1409 TSADE
-1414 NDEDTMQASSLL
+1414 NDEDTVQASALL
-1426 RQAASKITNQAQERK
+1426 RQAASKITSQAQEKKRK
-1441 IKEKEEEERASENKK
+1441 EREEAEKAKESKQ

-1461 RARQKTQDTNR
+1461 RARQKTQETNR

-1486 SDIQWLRENHPDNP
+1486 SDIQWLRKHYPNSP
-1500 TIKYWEK
+1500 IVSYWDRN
-1507 YNIEAYL
+1507 NIETFL
-1514 GSRKL
+1514 KSGKL
-1519 NTGKEGTRVYFITD
+1519 KTGKDATKVYFITD
-1533 NILAQEIKANMESNG
+1533 EILAQEIKTSMEANN

-1571 GNKKYQPIGTFPSTN
+1571 DNKKYQPIGTFPSSN
-1586 TRNYKGIGNVGR
+1586 TGSYKGVGNVGR

-1606 KSGELIRDK
+1606 ESGKLIRDK
-1615 NGNILVG
+1615 NGNILT
-1622 SLVSVVAK
+1622 STLASIVAK
-1630 TPERLGREE
+1630 APKRVPVGKP
-1639 INNNIQNLIFD
+1639 NNNAQNLSF
-1650 ILSEKE
+1650 
-1656 KEELKAVSKKD
+1656 
-1667 RRSHPTYR
+1667 
-1675 RMIDLF
+1675 
-1681 LSALR
+1681 
-1686 EKRRINPKTNREE
+1686 
-1699 FEYFYVEIPKLKG
+1699 
-1712 NNNTLDSR
+1712 
-1720 IFFRYIRN
+1720 N
-1728 TLSTKSGKLI
+1728 TLSKEDQTSLRSVPKRDRYKNPIYAKMRKAFLDRLGFSESNKYLYVNVPNLKDSVKDFRVFIRSISNTVDRNSNKSI
-1738 TELFKDN
+1738 VELFNEGDIN
-1745 NVEELLTANSRL
+1745 ALLNSNSRL
-1757 TKASQ
+1757 IKAGT
-1762 VLDDIS
+1762 VLDEMSSSFPD
-1768 ARLSNSIITTNEEG
+1768 NSEITLDRVD
-1782 GQLVPTGESANILN
+1782 GQLVPTGEFADRLN
-1796 ELSDTLT
+1796 ELSNTLT
-1803 RQMNNR
+1803 RKMNN
-1809 LHLPSQNWKYKISA
+1809 HLILPNQNWKYVISPTEE
-1823 IKDSEGKRVYHISV
+1823 ILEDGRRMFSISI
-1837 SDDNTTI
+1837 SDGNTTI
-1844 PLTTISGNTISNQ
+1844 PVGRITNGTMSPQT
-1857 EKFDF
+1857 KFEF
-1862 FKNLIM
+1862 FRNLIM
-1868 EGTQTRRNG
+1868 DGTETRKMGN
-1877 EFDFIK
+1877 FDFIK
-1883 WQVDIPKGAQTLE
+1883 WQVEYPKSGNSIDT
-1896 DVKTNLITAFN
+1896 VKGNLANAFD
-1907 DGILEI
+1907 DGILEMSNEGI
-1913 SHKSVKYKVKGIE
+1913 EYKVKGIE

-1978 TVLEGKA
+1978 TVLEGKV

-2015 GSGYISTKTGKKY
+2015 GSGYINTKTGKKY

-2034 IQADAEAGNR
+2034 IQADAEAGDR

-2106 KNSFDAMGLTVI
+2106 KNSFDAMGLTII
-2118 PRDVTVTGTLNA
+2118 PRDVTVTGTLNV

-2191 YGINVKSLNIIPIH
+2191 YGISVKSLNIIPIQ

-2219 EYTVIEGNQLAINGE
+2219 EYTVDEGNQLAINGE

-2254 NIQYEKLTDIEKR
+2254 NIQYEKLTDIEKS
-2267 QTLTKEEQEILNKS
+2267 QISEIEKM
-2281 PRDSQGRLLAPNGKK
+2281 
-2296 SNLTER
+2296 
-2302 QYAQVRTKAFKDW
+2302 
-2315 FGDWENDPENAS
+2315 
-2327 KVVDENGEP
+2327 
-2336 LVVYHGTQDSF
+2336 
-2347 TTVDFSKSDAG
+2347 
-2358 QGFYAANDK
+2358 
-2367 DTAETYG
+2367 
-2374 LNNKYALFFNLK
+2374 
-2386 NPYIIEGFG
+2386 IE
-2395 QPWNQLLLNDE
+2395 
-2406 DYTEEELKQP
+2406 
-2416 YKLKRLSTRDI
+2416 
-2427 ENFAKNK
+2427 
-2434 GYDGVIFKD
+2434 
-2443 IIDQGKY
+2443 
-2450 SGIIHSKEESYIQEL
+2450 
-2465 LENSGEDYTYANS
+2465 
-2478 KVLDFL
+2478 
-2484 DTLRTDVFVVFDSPN
+2484 
-2499 QIKSA
+2499 
-2504 TDNIGT
+2504 
-2510 FSRTNNDIYDTISKL
+2510 
-2525 ISEKDASVN
+2525 EKDASVN
-2534 QTSPEVVTPAET
+2534 QTSTEIITPTET
-2546 KEVEVKE
+2546 KEVEVEE
-2553 VTVADNTEPTVDLNT
+2553 VTVADNTESTVDLNT
-2568 GLNIGK
+2568 GLPIGK

-2579 KKKSGTKVNPKP
+2579 KKNSGTKVNPKP
-2591 TRLIPSR
+2591 TRLVPSR
-2598 LTWGVWEGFTNEDN
+2598 LTWGVWEGFTNE
-2612 EPIDVEMT
+2612 EGKPIDIQQT
-2620 LKDLSKFYTEEQ
+2620 KKDLSKFYTEEE
-2632 WNQLSDEEMEHEL
+2632 WNKLSDEEMEHEL
-2645 KCKGSF
+2645 KCKGFF
-2651 IAK
+2651 II

>member
-10 TAQDRANWEKKY
+10 TAQDRASWEKKY
-22 SAYLSGKSSDEIE
+22 SAYLSGKSSDEVE

-43 KAKFKGREDYS
+43 KAKFKDREDYS
-54 TLKQMSPK
+54 ALKQMSPE

-76 EAVRRSAKRYSANN
+76 EAVRKSAKRYSANN

-96 SDATRVRKPIRYE
+96 SDATRVREPIRYK

-141 DRDHAVKDIRTVAES
+141 DREHAVKDIRTVAES

-174 NDWQSIATEY
+174 NDWKSIATEY

-193 ESANIWLQGKMQ
+193 ESANIWLQGKIQ

-216 KAWNGFVGM
+216 KAWNGFAGM

-275 GNDITKYG
+275 GNDVTQYG
-283 TIINL
+283 TITNL
-288 NEAKK
+288 DEAKK
-293 SGLSELEVIQTQG
+293 SGLSELEVIQTQE
-306 QQSGSDSLFD
+306 QQSGSGSLFD
-316 QIFNVNTIPV
+316 QIFNVNTIPI
-326 AMQSGGFTV
+326 AMQSGGFTI
-335 ASMLAGYGEAKL
+335 ASMLAGYGEAQL
-347 AGWAFKGLK
+347 AGWAFKGMK

-379 AIQKAENF
+379 TIQKAENF
-387 TNKFIIPG
+387 TNKFVIPG
-395 LTGTT
+395 LAGTT

-418 EKIAKAQSEYVD
+418 RKIAEIQSKYVD
-430 KRFTELYESEYNKR
+430 KRFNEIMELNPD
-444 MEEAYNKAHL
+444 MDPNIAYQ
-454 VKDRETGKLVSS
+454 
-466 FDANKE
+466 
-472 SRRIL
+472 
-477 NELYKQAWDEYSS
+477 QAWDEYAP

-530 SSTVQGTLQ
+530 SSTVQGALQ

-544 NWATPKGKFDIT
+544 NWVTPKGKFDIT

-562 TVTPKYRA
+562 TVTPKYGA

-581 LGEFTEEYLQSVSD
+581 LGEFTEEYLQSVSN

-620 EVGDYMA
+620 KVGDYMA

-703 WRSGITNAIIEN
+703 WRSGITNAIREN

-792 SFMNELITVANLEE
+792 SFMSELITVANLEE

-862 LGNIDED
+862 LGNVDED

-879 SLQDWDSRSKK
+879 SLQDWDSRGKK
-890 IESELGNIASLIT
+890 IESELGNTESLIT
-903 DSSKPVSNMS
+903 DTKPVSNMS
-913 PELRDIVSRYGSLS
+913 SEMRDIISRYGSLEK
-927 RAKKVKEELSNS
+927 AKKVKEELSNS
-939 LQSISKDIDN
+939 LQSIRKDIDN
-949 LNNRK
+949 LNRR
-954 DNLIDSEKKI
+954 DNLTDSEKKI

-987 VKEEST
+987 VEEEST

-1010 MMNRENLSNYSE
+1010 MMNKENLSNYSE
-1022 EQRDIISN
+1022 EQRDIINN
-1030 LIDRGTSKDIN
+1030 LIDKGTSKDIN
-1041 FYNKIQDAGRMEL
+1041 FYDKIQDAGRMEL

-1124 INALSKSNNS
+1124 INALSKSNNA
-1134 NYERYKNDR
+1134 NYVRYQSDR

-1158 FKNIDANDADMF
+1158 FKDIDANDADMF

-1177 SNNGIDLSDENAVVN
+1177 SNNGVDLNDENAVVN

-1245 DERANNSKPVEVQST
+1245 EERANNSKPVEVQST

-1270 VNPMPGIFGSAA
+1270 VNPMPGIFGTAA

-1290 SAKKTVEEQSLLAD
+1290 SAKKTMEEQPISVD
-1304 NTTSATT
+1304 TTPTNLNQ
-1311 DSAVESKEDKK
+1311 EE
-1322 SDEKPEPFDTSLRQ
+1322 DEKENDSQPFDSSSRQ
-1336 ESNNSIEE
+1336 ESSNPIND
-1344 FRENSNDD
+1344 FKENSNEE
-1352 VAKSAELGSRV
+1352 VAESAELGMRV
-1363 IRNSSDNYSENA
+1363 IRNASDSYSKNA
-1375 KNTAEEILNSFSK
+1375 KDIAESSITGLSN
-1388 NEFENSDELSEALVQ
+1388 NEFENAEELSEALIQ

-1409 ISADE
+1409 TSADE
-1414 NDEDTMQASSLL
+1414 NDEDTVQASALL
-1426 RQAASKITNQAQERK
+1426 RQAASKITNQAQEKKRK
-1441 IKEKEEEERASENKK
+1441 EREEAEKAKESKQ

-1461 RARQKTQDTNR
+1461 RARQETQDINR
-1472 SIFDN
+1472 NIFDN
-1477 NSMSSLIDS
+1477 SSMSSLMDS
-1486 SDIQWLRENHPDNP
+1486 SNIQWLRENYPNNP
-1500 TIKYWEK
+1500 IVKYWEK

-1514 GSRKL
+1514 RSGKL
-1519 NTGKEGTRVYFITD
+1519 KTGKDATRVYFVTD

-1561 VEDENGPLTI
+1561 VEDENGTLI
-1571 GNKKYQPIGTFPSTN
+1571 IDNKKYQPIGTFPSTN
-1586 TRNYKGIGNVGR
+1586 TSNYKGVGNVGR

-1606 KSGELIRDK
+1606 ESGKLIRDK
-1615 NGNILVG
+1615 NGNILT
-1622 SLVSVVAK
+1622 STLTSIVAK
-1630 TPERLGREE
+1630 APERVPVGKP
-1639 INNNIQNLIFD
+1639 NNNAQNLSF
-1650 ILSEKE
+1650 
-1656 KEELKAVSKKD
+1656 
-1667 RRSHPTYR
+1667 
-1675 RMIDLF
+1675 
-1681 LSALR
+1681 
-1686 EKRRINPKTNREE
+1686 
-1699 FEYFYVEIPKLKG
+1699 
-1712 NNNTLDSR
+1712 
-1720 IFFRYIRN
+1720 N
-1728 TLSTKSGKLI
+1728 TLSKEDQTSLRSVPKRDRYKNPIYVKMRKAFLDRLGFSESNKYLYVNVPNLKDSVKDFRVFIRSISNTIDRNSNKSI
-1738 TELFKDN
+1738 VELFNEGDIN
-1745 NVEELLTANSRL
+1745 ALLNSNSRL
-1757 TKASQ
+1757 IKAGT
-1762 VLDDIS
+1762 VLDEMSSSFPD
-1768 ARLSNSIITTNEEG
+1768 NSEITLDKVD
-1782 GQLVPTGESANILN
+1782 GQLVPTGEFADRLN
-1796 ELSDTLT
+1796 ELSNTLT
-1803 RQMNNR
+1803 RKMNN
-1809 LHLPSQNWKYKISA
+1809 HLILPNQNWKYVISPTEE
-1823 IKDSEGKRVYHISV
+1823 ILDDGRRMFSISI
-1837 SDDNTTI
+1837 SDGNTTI
-1844 PLTTISGNTISNQ
+1844 PVGRITNGTMSPQT
-1857 EKFDF
+1857 KFEF
-1862 FKNLIM
+1862 FRNLIM
-1868 EGTQTRRNG
+1868 DGTETRKIGN
-1877 EFDFIK
+1877 FDFIK
-1883 WQVDIPKGAQTLE
+1883 WQVEYPKSGNSIDT
-1896 DVKTNLITAFN
+1896 VKGNLANAFD
-1907 DGILEI
+1907 DGILEMSNEGI
-1913 SHKSVKYKVKGIE
+1913 EYKVKGIE

-1978 TVLEGKA
+1978 TVLEGKV

-1992 LEAARVIAD
+1992 LEAAKAIAD

-2015 GSGYISTKTGKKY
+2015 GSGYINTKTGKKY

-2118 PRDVTVTGTLNA
+2118 PRDVTVTGTLNV

-2191 YGINVKSLNIIPIH
+2191 YGISVKSLNIIPIQ

-2212 GWKNSTN
+2212 GWRNSTN
-2219 EYTVIEGNQLAINGE
+2219 EYTVIEGNQLAINGK
-2234 EYRNA
+2234 EYRSA
-2239 KPQLFRPKEVGYREP
+2239 KPTLFQPKELKYKEP
-2254 NIQYEKLTDIEKR
+2254 NIQYGKLTDTEK
-2267 QTLTKEEQEILNKS
+2267 
-2281 PRDSQGRLLAPNGKK
+2281 
-2296 SNLTER
+2296 
-2302 QYAQVRTKAFKDW
+2302 AQI
-2315 FGDWENDPENAS
+2315 
-2327 KVVDENGEP
+2327 
-2336 LVVYHGTQDSF
+2336 
-2347 TTVDFSKSDAG
+2347 
-2358 QGFYAANDK
+2358 
-2367 DTAETYG
+2367 AE
-2374 LNNKYALFFNLK
+2374 LEKM
-2386 NPYIIEGFG
+2386 
-2395 QPWNQLLLNDE
+2395 
-2406 DYTEEELKQP
+2406 
-2416 YKLKRLSTRDI
+2416 
-2427 ENFAKNK
+2427 
-2434 GYDGVIFKD
+2434 
-2443 IIDQGKY
+2443 ID
-2450 SGIIHSKEESYIQEL
+2450 
-2465 LENSGEDYTYANS
+2465 
-2478 KVLDFL
+2478 
-2484 DTLRTDVFVVFDSPN
+2484 
-2499 QIKSA
+2499 
-2504 TDNIGT
+2504 
-2510 FSRTNNDIYDTISKL
+2510 
-2525 ISEKDASVN
+2525 EKDASVN
-2534 QTSPEVVTPAET
+2534 QTGTDITPSTDAG
-2546 KEVEVKE
+2546 KVDVKE
-2553 VTVADNTEPTVDLNT
+2553 VTVAENNEPTTDLNT
-2568 GLNIGK
+2568 GLNMGK

-2591 TRLIPSR
+2591 TRVIPSR
-2598 LTWGVWEGFTNEDN
+2598 LTWGVWEGFVNDDN
-2612 EPIDVEMT
+2612 DPIDVDT
-2620 LKDLSKFYTEEQ
+2620 SLKLLSKIYTEEQ
-2632 WNQLSDEEMEHEL
+2632 WNQLSDKEMEHEL
-2645 KCKGSF
+2645 KCKGF
-2651 IAK
+2651 FTM

>member
-43 KAKFKGREDYS
+43 KVKFKGRKDYS
-54 TLKQMSPK
+54 TLKQMSPE

-96 SDATRVRKPIRYE
+96 SDATRVREPIRYE

-216 KAWNGFVGM
+216 KAWNGFAGI

-275 GNDITKYG
+275 GNDVTKYG

-288 NEAKK
+288 DEAKK

-326 AMQSGGFTV
+326 AMQSGGFTA

-366 TTQKLMQARNTLN
+366 TTQKLMQARNTIN

-430 KRFTELYESEYNKR
+430 KRFTELYKSEYNKR

-454 VKDRETGKLVSS
+454 VKDKETGKLVSS

-544 NWATPKGKFDIT
+544 NWATPKGKFNIT

-581 LGEFTEEYLQSVSD
+581 LGEFTEEYLQSVSN
-595 ATMSGGAANNIHQF
+595 ATMSGGAAHNIHQF

-703 WRSGITNAIIEN
+703 WRSGITNAIREN

-792 SFMNELITVANLEE
+792 SFMSELITVANLEE

-818 RDNINTQDSNV
+818 RDNINTQDSNI

-879 SLQDWDSRSKK
+879 SLQDWDSRGEK
-890 IESELGNIASLIT
+890 IESELDNIASLIT
-903 DSSKPVSNMS
+903 DSKPVSNMS
-913 PELRDIVSRYGSLS
+913 PELRDIVSKYGSLS

-939 LQSISKDIDN
+939 LQSISKDINN

-954 DNLIDSEKKI
+954 DNLTDSEKKI

-972 KSINKVLNTLKNIDN
+972 KSINKVLDTLKNIDN
-987 VKEEST
+987 VEEEST

-1002 LPAIDRAI
+1002 LPVIDRAI
-1010 MMNRENLSNYSE
+1010 MMNKENLSNYSE

-1134 NYERYKNDR
+1134 NYERYNNDR

-1158 FKNIDANDADMF
+1158 FKDIDANDADMF

-1177 SNNGIDLSDENAVVN
+1177 SNNGIDLNDENAVVN

-1245 DERANNSKPVEVQST
+1245 DERTNNSKPVEVQST

-1270 VNPMPGIFGSAA
+1270 VNPMPGIFGSVA

-1290 SAKKTVEEQSLLAD
+1290 SAKKTVEEQPLPAD

-1311 DSAVESKEDKK
+1311 DNAVESKEDKK
-1322 SDEKPEPFDTSLRQ
+1322 SDEKPEPFDTSSGQ

-1352 VAKSAELGSRV
+1352 VAKSAELGLRV

-1403 KANQLD
+1403 KTNQLD
-1409 ISADE
+1409 ISANE
-1414 NDEDTMQASSLL
+1414 NDEDTIQASSLL

-1486 SDIQWLRENHPDNP
+1486 SNIQWLRENYPNSP
-1500 TIKYWEK
+1500 IVKYWDK
-1507 YNIEAYL
+1507 NNIESFIRS
-1514 GSRKL
+1514 GKL
-1519 NTGKEGTRVYFITD
+1519 KTGKDATRVYFVTD

-1561 VEDENGPLTI
+1561 VEDENGTLI
-1571 GNKKYQPIGTFPSTN
+1571 IDNKKYQPIGTFPSTN
-1586 TRNYKGIGNVGR
+1586 TRNYKGVGNVGR

-1606 KSGELIRDK
+1606 ESGKLIRDK
-1615 NGNILVG
+1615 NGNILT
-1622 SLVSVVAK
+1622 STLASIVAK
-1630 TPERLGREE
+1630 APERVPVGKP
-1639 INNNIQNLIFD
+1639 NNNAQNLSF
-1650 ILSEKE
+1650 
-1656 KEELKAVSKKD
+1656 
-1667 RRSHPTYR
+1667 
-1675 RMIDLF
+1675 
-1681 LSALR
+1681 
-1686 EKRRINPKTNREE
+1686 
-1699 FEYFYVEIPKLKG
+1699 
-1712 NNNTLDSR
+1712 
-1720 IFFRYIRN
+1720 N
-1728 TLSTKSGKLI
+1728 TLSKEDQTSLRSVPKRDRYKNPIYAKMRKAFLDRLGFSESNKYLYVNVPNLKDSVKDFRVFIRSISNTIDRNSNKSI
-1738 TELFKDN
+1738 VELFN
-1745 NVEELLTANSRL
+1745 EGNINALLNSNSRL
-1757 TKASQ
+1757 IKAGT
-1762 VLDDIS
+1762 VLDEIS
-1768 ARLSNSIITTNEEG
+1768 SSFPDNSEITLDRVD
-1782 GQLVPTGESANILN
+1782 GQLVPTGEFADRLN
-1796 ELSDTLT
+1796 ELSNTLT
-1803 RQMNNR
+1803 RKMNN
-1809 LHLPSQNWKYKISA
+1809 HLILPNQNWKYVISPTEE
-1823 IKDSEGKRVYHISV
+1823 ILEDGRRMFSISI
-1837 SDDNTTI
+1837 SDGNTTI
-1844 PLTTISGNTISNQ
+1844 PVGRITNGTMSPQT
-1857 EKFDF
+1857 KFEF
-1862 FKNLIM
+1862 FRNLIM
-1868 EGTQTRRNG
+1868 DGTETRKMGN
-1877 EFDFIK
+1877 FDFIK
-1883 WQVDIPKGAQTLE
+1883 WQVEYPKSGNSIDT
-1896 DVKTNLITAFN
+1896 VKGNLANAFD
-1907 DGILEI
+1907 DGILEMSNEGI
-1913 SHKSVKYKVKGIE
+1913 EYKVKGIE

-2015 GSGYISTKTGKKY
+2015 GSGYINTKTGKKY

-2058 GTSVDEFVRDF
+2058 GTGVDEFVRDF

-2074 HEDGKL
+2074 HENGKL
-2080 IGDFFYDYPN
+2080 IGDYFYDYPN
-2090 ATSAQWK
+2090 ATNAQWK
-2097 HFVQELQSL
+2097 HFVQELQRL

-2118 PRDVTVTGTLNA
+2118 PRDVTVTGTLNV

-2191 YGINVKSLNIIPIH
+2191 YGISVKSLNIIPIH

-2212 GWKNSTN
+2212 GWKDSTN
-2219 EYTVIEGNQLAINGE
+2219 EYTVIEGNQLAINDE

-2239 KPQLFRPKEVGYREP
+2239 KPQLLRPKEVGYREP

-2281 PRDSQGRLLAPNGKK
+2281 PRDSQGRLLAPNGNPT
-2296 SNLTER
+2296 NLTER
-2302 QYAQVRTKAFKDW
+2302 QWLQVRTKAFKRW
-2315 FGDWENDPENAS
+2315 FGDWENNPSEAS

-2336 LVVYHGTQDSF
+2336 LVVYHGNKDTNITKFVPNKGKYSNKPLYY
-2347 TTVDFSKSDAG
+2347 FSNS
-2358 QGFYAANDK
+2358 K
-2367 DTAETYG
+2367 DTALSYATEGASTEDPNDYTIVG
-2374 LNNKYALFFNLK
+2374 FNVAPNTEEAKYADFKSLEDFDIATRSKGRIYEVFLNIRNPINNVSPAYIHDNSLLK
-2386 NPYIIEGFG
+2386 GKN
-2395 QPWNQLLLNDE
+2395 NDGMISIPFSDRVKGVE
-2406 DYTEEELKQP
+2406 D
-2416 YKLKRLSTRDI
+2416 RVS
-2427 ENFAKNK
+2427 
-2434 GYDGVIFKD
+2434 KD
-2443 IIDQGKY
+2443 IQY
-2450 SGIIHSKEESYIQEL
+2450 V
-2465 LENSGEDYTYANS
+2465 
-2478 KVLDFL
+2478 VL
-2484 DTLRTDVFVVFDSPN
+2484 SSN

-2504 TDNIGT
+2504 TDNTGA
-2510 FSRTNNDIYDTISKL
+2510 FSTTNNDIYDTISKL

-2553 VTVADNTEPTVDLNT
+2553 VTVADNNEPTVDLNT

-2579 KKKSGTKVNPKP
+2579 KKKPGTKVNPKP
-2591 TRLIPSR
+2591 TRLVPSR

-2632 WNQLSDEEMEHEL
+2632 WNQLSDKEMEHEL
-2645 KCKGSF
+2645 KCKGVF
-2651 IAK
+2651 IVK

>member
-1 MALEGLKGL
+1 MALKGLKGL

-22 SAYLSGKSSDEIE
+22 SAYLSGKSSEEIE

-54 TLKQMSPK
+54 TLKQMSPE

-96 SDATRVRKPIRYE
+96 SDATRVREPIRYE

-141 DRDHAVKDIRTVAES
+141 DRDHAVKDIRAVAES
-156 VSPYY
+156 ISPYY
-161 RKYKNTDYLPFTN
+161 KKYKNTDYLPFKDK
-174 NDWQSIATEY
+174 DWQDIATEY

-245 YVAGNY
+245 YVVGNY

-275 GNDITKYG
+275 GNDVTQYG

-288 NEAKK
+288 DEAKK
-293 SGLSELEVIQTQG
+293 RGLSELEVIQTQE
-306 QQSGSDSLFD
+306 QQSGSDNLFD

-335 ASMLAGYGEAKL
+335 ASMLAGYGEAQL
-347 AGWAFKGLK
+347 AGWAFKGMK

-379 AIQKAENF
+379 AIQKAENL
-387 TNKFIIPG
+387 TNKFVIPG
-395 LTGTT
+395 LAGTT

-418 EKIAKAQSEYVD
+418 RKIAETQSKYVD
-430 KRFTELYESEYNKR
+430 KRFNEIMELNPG
-444 MEEAYNKAHL
+444 MDPNIAYQ
-454 VKDRETGKLVSS
+454 
-466 FDANKE
+466 
-472 SRRIL
+472 
-477 NELYKQAWDEYSS
+477 QAWNEYAP

-544 NWATPKGKFDIT
+544 SWATPKGKFDIT

-562 TVTPKYRA
+562 TVTPKYGA

-581 LGEFTEEYLQSVSD
+581 LGEFTEEYLQSVSN
-595 ATMSGGAANNIHQF
+595 ATMSGGAAHNIHQF

-703 WRSGITNAIIEN
+703 WRSGITNALREN

-740 KFDGIV
+740 KFDGVV

-775 INDVFMLDKMR
+775 INDVFMLEKMK
-786 GTQYYD
+786 GTSYYD
-792 SFMNELITVANLEE
+792 SFMNELVTVANLEE
-806 GTEQANSYIKSM
+806 GTEQANSYIKSI
-818 RDNINTQDSNV
+818 RDNISTQDSNV

-862 LGNIDED
+862 LGNVDED

-879 SLQDWDSRSKK
+879 SLQDWDSRGKN
-890 IESELGNIASLIT
+890 IESELGNTASLIT
-903 DSSKPVSNMS
+903 DTKPASNTS
-913 PELRDIVSRYGSLS
+913 PELRDIVSRYGSFS
-927 RAKKVKEELSNS
+927 RAAKFKEELTNS
-939 LQSISKDIDN
+939 SQSIKKDIEN

-954 DNLIDSEKKI
+954 GNLTDSEKKI
-964 LKEKKAKL
+964 LKEKKIKL
-972 KSINKVLNTLKNIDN
+972 KSIDKLLNTLKDIDN
-987 VKEEST
+987 VEEEST

-1010 MMNRENLSNYSE
+1010 MMNKENLSNYSE
-1022 EQRDIISN
+1022 KQRDIINN
-1030 LIDRGTSKDIN
+1030 LIDRGTFEDIN

-1124 INALSKSNNS
+1124 INALSKSNNANS
-1134 NYERYKNDR
+1134 VRYQSDR
-1143 KTLEGLFNQVVNDDA
+1143 KTLNGLFNQIVNDDA
-1158 FKNIDANDADMF
+1158 FQNIDANDADMF

-1177 SNNGIDLSDENAVVN
+1177 SNNGVDLNDENAVVN
-1192 SLSEVDSD
+1192 SLFEVDSD

-1245 DERANNSKPVEVQST
+1245 DERANNSKLVEIQST

-1270 VNPMPGIFGSAA
+1270 VNPMPGIFGTAA

-1290 SAKKTVEEQSLLAD
+1290 SAKKTMEKQPASVD
-1304 NTTSATT
+1304 TTLPNINQE
-1311 DSAVESKEDKK
+1311 ESKKEED
-1322 SDEKPEPFDTSLRQ
+1322 SQPFDSSSRQ
-1336 ESNNSIEE
+1336 ESSNPIND
-1344 FRENSNDD
+1344 FRENSNEE
-1352 VAKSAELGSRV
+1352 VAESAELGIRV
-1363 IRNSSDNYSENA
+1363 IRNASDSYSKNA
-1375 KNTAEEILNSFSK
+1375 KDIAESSITGLSN
-1388 NEFENSDELSEALVQ
+1388 NEFENAEELSEALIQ

-1409 ISADE
+1409 TSADE
-1414 NDEDTMQASSLL
+1414 NDEDTVQASAIL
-1426 RQAASKITNQAQERK
+1426 RQAASKITNQTQEKKR
-1441 IKEKEEEERASENKK
+1441 KEKEEAEKAKESKQ

-1472 SIFDN
+1472 NIFDN
-1477 NSMSSLIDS
+1477 NSMSSLMDS
-1486 SDIQWLRENHPDNP
+1486 SNIQWLRENYPNNP
-1500 TIKYWEK
+1500 IVKYWEK

-1514 GSRKL
+1514 RSGKL
-1519 NTGKEGTRVYFITD
+1519 KTGKDATRVYFVTD

-1561 VEDENGPLTI
+1561 VEEENGTLI
-1571 GNKKYQPIGTFPSTN
+1571 IDNKKYQPIGTFPSTN
-1586 TRNYKGIGNVGR
+1586 TRNYKGVGNIGK

-1606 KSGELIRDK
+1606 ESGKLIRDK
-1615 NGNILVG
+1615 NGNILT
-1622 SLVSVVAK
+1622 STLTSIVAK
-1630 TPERLGREE
+1630 APERVPVGKP
-1639 INNNIQNLIFD
+1639 NNNAQNLAF
-1650 ILSEKE
+1650 
-1656 KEELKAVSKKD
+1656 
-1667 RRSHPTYR
+1667 
-1675 RMIDLF
+1675 
-1681 LSALR
+1681 
-1686 EKRRINPKTNREE
+1686 
-1699 FEYFYVEIPKLKG
+1699 
-1712 NNNTLDSR
+1712 
-1720 IFFRYIRN
+1720 N
-1728 TLSTKSGKLI
+1728 TLSKEDQTSLRSVPKRDRYKNPIYTKMRKAFLDRLGFSESNKYLYVNVPNLKDSVKDFRVFI
-1738 TELFKDN
+1738 RSISNTIDRNSNKSIVELFNEDDIN
-1745 NVEELLTANSRL
+1745 ALLNSNSRL
-1757 TKASQ
+1757 IKAGT
-1762 VLDDIS
+1762 VLDEMSSSFPD
-1768 ARLSNSIITTNEEG
+1768 NSEITLDRVG
-1782 GQLVPTGESANILN
+1782 GQLVPTGEFADRLN
-1796 ELSDTLT
+1796 ELSNTLT
-1803 RQMNNR
+1803 RKMNN
-1809 LHLPSQNWKYKISA
+1809 HLILPNQNWKYVISPTEE
-1823 IKDSEGKRVYHISV
+1823 ILEDGRRMFSISI
-1837 SDDNTTI
+1837 SDGNTTI
-1844 PLTTISGNTISNQ
+1844 PVGRITNGTMSPQT
-1857 EKFDF
+1857 KFEF
-1862 FKNLIM
+1862 FRNLIM
-1868 EGTQTRRNG
+1868 NGTETRKMGN
-1877 EFDFIK
+1877 FDFIK
-1883 WQVDIPKGAQTLE
+1883 WQVEYPKSGNSIDT
-1896 DVKTNLITAFN
+1896 VKGNLANAFD
-1907 DGILEI
+1907 DGILEMSNEGI
-1913 SHKSVKYKVKGIE
+1913 EYEVKGIE

-1938 KPVEVSNPSNAT
+1938 KPVEVSNPNNAT

-1969 KAIIDSETG
+1969 KAVIDSETG
-1978 TVLEGKA
+1978 TVLEGKV
-1985 EEKTNVK
+1985 EKKTNVK

-2010 QLAPD
+2010 QLTSD
-2015 GSGYISTKTGKKY
+2015 GSGYINTKTGKKY

-2034 IQADAEAGNR
+2034 IQADASGKR
-2044 FDPNSPWILPSTNI
+2044 FEDRILPEETFKTNI
-2058 GTSVDEFVRDF
+2058 NGTTYITSSYYNSASDMALTTFYRLQNGRLQASTIWDMDIDKYESGVKELEWKDVD
-2069 FAGEF
+2069 
-2074 HEDGKL
+2074 K
-2080 IGDFFYDYPN
+2080 Y
-2090 ATSAQWK
+2090 
-2097 HFVQELQSL
+2097 
-2106 KNSFDAMGLTVI
+2106 
-2118 PRDVTVTGTLNA
+2118 
-2130 TDSEGKVHTIDVA
+2130 TD
-2143 GTLDLLAYD
+2143 
-2152 QEGNFYIYD
+2152 
-2161 MKTVRSSI
+2161 KT
-2169 DQHKEEKY
+2169 
-2177 ARQLSLY
+2177 
-2184 KKFLENT
+2184 KKFKIT
-2191 YGINVKSLNIIPIH
+2191 
-2205 VEYPEPK
+2205 
-2212 GWKNSTN
+2212 
-2219 EYTVIEGNQLAINGE
+2219 
-2234 EYRNA
+2234 
-2239 KPQLFRPKEVGYREP
+2239 
-2254 NIQYEKLTDIEKR
+2254 
-2267 QTLTKEEQEILNKS
+2267 
-2281 PRDSQGRLLAPNGKK
+2281 
-2296 SNLTER
+2296 
-2302 QYAQVRTKAFKDW
+2302 
-2315 FGDWENDPENAS
+2315 
-2327 KVVDENGEP
+2327 
-2336 LVVYHGTQDSF
+2336 
-2347 TTVDFSKSDAG
+2347 
-2358 QGFYAANDK
+2358 
-2367 DTAETYG
+2367 
-2374 LNNKYALFFNLK
+2374 
-2386 NPYIIEGFG
+2386 
-2395 QPWNQLLLNDE
+2395 
-2406 DYTEEELKQP
+2406 
-2416 YKLKRLSTRDI
+2416 
-2427 ENFAKNK
+2427 
-2434 GYDGVIFKD
+2434 
-2443 IIDQGKY
+2443 
-2450 SGIIHSKEESYIQEL
+2450 
-2465 LENSGEDYTYANS
+2465 
-2478 KVLDFL
+2478 
-2484 DTLRTDVFVVFDSPN
+2484 
-2499 QIKSA
+2499 
-2504 TDNIGT
+2504 
-2510 FSRTNNDIYDTISKL
+2510 
-2525 ISEKDASVN
+2525 
-2534 QTSPEVVTPAET
+2534 
-2546 KEVEVKE
+2546 
-2553 VTVADNTEPTVDLNT
+2553 
-2568 GLNIGK
+2568 
-2574 VRDRR
+2574 
-2579 KKKSGTKVNPKP
+2579 
-2591 TRLIPSR
+2591 
-2598 LTWGVWEGFTNEDN
+2598 
-2612 EPIDVEMT
+2612 
-2620 LKDLSKFYTEEQ
+2620 
-2632 WNQLSDEEMEHEL
+2632 
-2645 KCKGSF
+2645 
-2651 IAK
+2651 

>member
-1 MALEGLKGL
+1 MALKGLKGL

-22 SAYLSGKSSDEIE
+22 SAYLSGKSSEEIE

-43 KAKFKGREDYS
+43 KAKFKDREDYS
-54 TLKQMSPK
+54 VLKQMSPE

-96 SDATRVRKPIRYE
+96 SDATRVREPIRYE

-216 KAWNGFVGM
+216 KAWNGFAGM

-245 YVAGNY
+245 YVVGNY

-275 GNDITKYG
+275 GNDVTQYG

-288 NEAKK
+288 DEAKK
-293 SGLSELEVIQTQG
+293 RGLSELEVIQTQG
-306 QQSGSDSLFD
+306 QQSGSDNLFD

-335 ASMLAGYGEAKL
+335 ASMLAGYGEAQL
-347 AGWAFKGLK
+347 AGWAFKGMK

-379 AIQKAENF
+379 AIQKAENL
-387 TNKFIIPG
+387 TNKFVIPG
-395 LTGTT
+395 LAGTT

-418 EKIAKAQSEYVD
+418 RKIAETQSKYVD
-430 KRFTELYESEYNKR
+430 KRFNEIMELNPD
-444 MEEAYNKAHL
+444 MDPNIAYQ
-454 VKDRETGKLVSS
+454 
-466 FDANKE
+466 
-472 SRRIL
+472 
-477 NELYKQAWDEYSS
+477 QAWNEYAP

-544 NWATPKGKFDIT
+544 SWVTPKGKFDIT

-562 TVTPKYRA
+562 TVTPKYGA

-581 LGEFTEEYLQSVSD
+581 LGEFTEEYLQSVSN
-595 ATMSGGAANNIHQF
+595 ATMSGGAAHNIHQF

-652 GAISSAMGTPVF
+652 GAISSSMGTPVF

-703 WRSGITNAIIEN
+703 WRSGITNALREN

-740 KFDGIV
+740 KFDGVV

-775 INDVFMLDKMR
+775 INDVFMLEKMK
-786 GTQYYD
+786 GTSYYD
-792 SFMNELITVANLEE
+792 SFMNELVTVANLEE
-806 GTEQANSYIKSM
+806 GTEQANSYIKSI
-818 RDNINTQDSNV
+818 RDNISTQDSNV

-862 LGNIDED
+862 LGNVDED

-879 SLQDWDSRSKK
+879 SLQDWDSRGKN
-890 IESELGNIASLIT
+890 IESELGNTASLIT
-903 DSSKPVSNMS
+903 DTKPASNTS

-927 RAKKVKEELSNS
+927 RAKKVKEELTNS
-939 LQSISKDIDN
+939 SQSIKKDIEN

-954 DNLIDSEKKI
+954 GNLTDSEKKI
-964 LKEKKAKL
+964 LKEKKIKL
-972 KSINKVLNTLKNIDN
+972 KSIDKVLNTLKDIDT
-987 VKEEST
+987 VEEEST
-993 VLNESEIMA
+993 VLNESEIVA

-1010 MMNRENLSNYSE
+1010 MMNKENLSNYSE
-1022 EQRDIISN
+1022 EQRDIINN

-1080 KQAASDVLT
+1080 KQAASDILT

-1124 INALSKSNNS
+1124 INALSKSNNA
-1134 NYERYKNDR
+1134 NYVRYQSDR
-1143 KTLEGLFNQVVNDDA
+1143 KTLEGLFNQIVNDDA
-1158 FKNIDANDADMF
+1158 FQNIDANDADMF

-1177 SNNGIDLSDENAVVN
+1177 SNNGVDLNDKNAVIN

-1245 DERANNSKPVEVQST
+1245 EERANNSKPVEVQST

-1270 VNPMPGIFGSAA
+1270 VNPMPGIFGLAA

-1290 SAKKTVEEQSLLAD
+1290 SAKKTMEEQPASVD
-1304 NTTSATT
+1304 TTPTNINQE
-1311 DSAVESKEDKK
+1311 ESKKEED
-1322 SDEKPEPFDTSLRQ
+1322 SQPFDSSSRQ
-1336 ESNNSIEE
+1336 ESSNPIND
-1344 FRENSNDD
+1344 FRENSNEE
-1352 VAKSAELGSRV
+1352 VAESAELGIRV
-1363 IRNSSDNYSENA
+1363 IRNASDSYSKNA
-1375 KNTAEEILNSFSK
+1375 KDIAESSITGLSN
-1388 NEFENSDELSEALVQ
+1388 NEFENAEELSEALIQ

-1409 ISADE
+1409 TSADE
-1414 NDEDTMQASSLL
+1414 NDEDTVQASAIL
-1426 RQAASKITNQAQERK
+1426 RQAASKITNQTQEKKR
-1441 IKEKEEEERASENKK
+1441 KEKEEAEKAKESKQ

-1461 RARQKTQDTNR
+1461 RVRQKTQDTNR
-1472 SIFDN
+1472 NIFDN
-1477 NSMSSLIDS
+1477 NSMSSLMDS
-1486 SDIQWLRENHPDNP
+1486 SNIQWLRENYPNNP
-1500 TIKYWEK
+1500 IVKYWEK

-1514 GSRKL
+1514 RSGKL
-1519 NTGKEGTRVYFITD
+1519 KTGKDATRVYFVTD

-1561 VEDENGPLTI
+1561 VEDENGTLI
-1571 GNKKYQPIGTFPSTN
+1571 IDNKKYQPIGTFPSTN
-1586 TRNYKGIGNVGR
+1586 TRNYKGVGNIGK

-1606 KSGELIRDK
+1606 ESGKLIRDK
-1615 NGNILVG
+1615 NGDILT
-1622 SLVSVVAK
+1622 STLTSIVAK
-1630 TPERLGREE
+1630 APERVPVGKP
-1639 INNNIQNLIFD
+1639 NNNAQNLAF
-1650 ILSEKE
+1650 
-1656 KEELKAVSKKD
+1656 
-1667 RRSHPTYR
+1667 
-1675 RMIDLF
+1675 
-1681 LSALR
+1681 
-1686 EKRRINPKTNREE
+1686 
-1699 FEYFYVEIPKLKG
+1699 
-1712 NNNTLDSR
+1712 
-1720 IFFRYIRN
+1720 N
-1728 TLSTKSGKLI
+1728 TLSKEDQISLRSVPKRDRYKNPIYTKMRKAFLDRLGFSESNKYLYVNVPNLKDSVKDFRVFI
-1738 TELFKDN
+1738 RSISNTIDRNSNKPIVELFNEGDIN
-1745 NVEELLTANSRL
+1745 ALLNSNSRL
-1757 TKASQ
+1757 IKAGT
-1762 VLDDIS
+1762 VLDEIS
-1768 ARLSNSIITTNEEG
+1768 SSFPDNSEITLDRVD
-1782 GQLVPTGESANILN
+1782 GQLIPTGEFADRLN
-1796 ELSDTLT
+1796 ELSNTLT
-1803 RQMNNR
+1803 RKMNN
-1809 LHLPSQNWKYKISA
+1809 HLILPNQNWKYVISPTEE
-1823 IKDSEGKRVYHISV
+1823 ILEDGRRMFSISI
-1837 SDDNTTI
+1837 SDGNTTI
-1844 PLTTISGNTISNQ
+1844 PVGRITNGTMSPQT
-1857 EKFDF
+1857 KFEF
-1862 FKNLIM
+1862 FRNLIM
-1868 EGTQTRRNG
+1868 DGTETRKMGN
-1877 EFDFIK
+1877 FDFIK
-1883 WQVDIPKGAQTLE
+1883 WQVEYPKSGNSIDT
-1896 DVKTNLITAFN
+1896 VKGNLANAFD
-1907 DGILEI
+1907 DGILEMSNEGI
-1913 SHKSVKYKVKGIE
+1913 EYEVKGIE

-1950 PSTPVNTP
+1950 PSTSVNTP
-1958 TVSATD
+1958 TVSAAD

-1978 TVLEGKA
+1978 TVLEGKV

-1992 LEAARVIAD
+1992 LEVARVIAD

-2010 QLAPD
+2010 QLTSD
-2015 GSGYISTKTGKKY
+2015 GSGYINTKTGKKY
-2028 SRVTSI
+2028 ARVTSI
-2034 IQADAEAGNR
+2034 IQADASGKR
-2044 FDPNSPWILPSTNI
+2044 FEDRILPEETFKTNINGTTYITSSYYNSASDVALTTFYRLQNDRLQASTIWDIDIDGYESGVKELEWKDVDKYTDKTKKIQDYLEGKGPLNPWILPSTNI

-2074 HEDGKL
+2074 HDDGKL
-2080 IGDFFYDYPN
+2080 ISDFFYDYPN

-2106 KNSFDAMGLTVI
+2106 KNSFDAAGLTVI

-2191 YGINVKSLNIIPIH
+2191 YGISVKSLNIIPIQ
-2205 VEYPEPK
+2205 VEYPAPK
-2212 GWKNSTN
+2212 GWKDSTN
-2219 EYTVIEGNQLAINGE
+2219 EYTVIEGNQLAINDE

-2239 KPQLFRPKEVGYREP
+2239 KPQLLRPKEVGYREP
-2254 NIQYEKLTDIEKR
+2254 NIQYEKLTDVEKSQISEIEKM
-2267 QTLTKEEQEILNKS
+2267 
-2281 PRDSQGRLLAPNGKK
+2281 
-2296 SNLTER
+2296 
-2302 QYAQVRTKAFKDW
+2302 
-2315 FGDWENDPENAS
+2315 
-2327 KVVDENGEP
+2327 
-2336 LVVYHGTQDSF
+2336 
-2347 TTVDFSKSDAG
+2347 
-2358 QGFYAANDK
+2358 
-2367 DTAETYG
+2367 
-2374 LNNKYALFFNLK
+2374 
-2386 NPYIIEGFG
+2386 IE
-2395 QPWNQLLLNDE
+2395 
-2406 DYTEEELKQP
+2406 K
-2416 YKLKRLSTRDI
+2416 
-2427 ENFAKNK
+2427 
-2434 GYDGVIFKD
+2434 
-2443 IIDQGKY
+2443 
-2450 SGIIHSKEESYIQEL
+2450 
-2465 LENSGEDYTYANS
+2465 
-2478 KVLDFL
+2478 
-2484 DTLRTDVFVVFDSPN
+2484 
-2499 QIKSA
+2499 
-2504 TDNIGT
+2504 
-2510 FSRTNNDIYDTISKL
+2510 
-2525 ISEKDASVN
+2525 KDASVN
-2534 QTSPEVVTPAET
+2534 QTSPEIITPTET
-2546 KEVEVKE
+2546 KEVKVEE
-2553 VTVADNTEPTVDLNT
+2553 VTVADNNEPTVDLNT

-2579 KKKSGTKVNPKP
+2579 KKRPGTKVNPKP

-2598 LTWGVWEGFTNEDN
+2598 LTWGIWEGFTNEDN
-2612 EPIDVEMT
+2612 EPIDVKMT

-2645 KCKGSF
+2645 KCKGF
-2651 IAK
+2651 FYM

>member
-10 TAQDRANWEKKY
+10 TAQDRANWEKEY
-22 SAYLSGKSSDEIE
+22 SAYLLGKSSDEIE

-43 KAKFKGREDYS
+43 KAKFKDREDYS
-54 TLKQMSPK
+54 ALKQMSPE
-62 ERDAFY
+62 ERDSFY
-68 NKSYTDSI
+68 NKAYEDSLNATRTRLKSDLEKYNI
-76 EAVRRSAKRYSANN
+76 DIANN
-90 DLFTVK
+90 SFEVK
-96 SDATRVRKPIRYE
+96 SDAISNNREPRYE
-109 LSPQEQEAFKAKS
+109 ISPEEQEIFRARSKV
-122 IAYDNAMR
+122 YDDAMI
-130 KYSSDY
+130 KYSDVY
-136 AKSAY
+136 ASSAY
-141 DRDHAVKDIRTVAES
+141 DRNKAKKDIRTVAENI
-156 VSPYY
+156 SPYY
-161 RKYKNTDYLPFTN
+161 RKYKGTDYLPFSDE
-174 NDWQSIATEY
+174 DWYNIAAEY
-184 NAKRDAYGE
+184 NSRRDAYGE

-205 DTASKNQSLFE
+205 DTASENQSSFE
-216 KAWNGFVGM
+216 KAWYGFLGI
-225 GASAAGALIGTY
+225 GASAAGALIGIY

-245 YVAGNY
+245 YAAGNY
-251 KDVKGLNGFENF
+251 KDVEGLNGFENF

-275 GNDITKYG
+275 GNDVVQYG
-283 TIINL
+283 TISNL
-288 NEAKK
+288 DEVKK
-293 SGLSELEVIQTQG
+293 NGLSELEVIQTQR
-306 QQSGSDSLFD
+306 QQSGSSSLFD

-335 ASMLAGYGEAKL
+335 ASIFIGYGEAKL

-366 TTQKLMQARNTLN
+366 TAQKLMQARNTLN
-379 AIQKAENF
+379 TIQKAENF

-418 EKIAKAQSEYVD
+418 RKVAEAQSKYID
-430 KRFTELYESEYNKR
+430 KRFNEIMELNPD
-444 MEEAYNKAHL
+444 MDPNVA
-454 VKDRETGKLVSS
+454 
-466 FDANKE
+466 
-472 SRRIL
+472 
-477 NELYKQAWDEYSS
+477 YKQAWDEYSS
-490 KYKESLEQAE
+490 KYKEALEQAE

-515 AINGVINQTLKAGLQ
+515 TINGVINQTLKAGLQ
-530 SSTVQGTLQ
+530 SSNVQGTLQ

-562 TVTPKYRA
+562 TVTPKYGA

-581 LGEFTEEYLQSVSD
+581 LGEFTEEYLQSVSN
-595 ATMSGGAANNIHQF
+595 ATMSGGAAHNIHQF

-638 ESMVDNETIKSGIY
+638 ESMTDNETIKSGIY

-703 WRSGITNAIIEN
+703 WRSGITNAIREN

-740 KFDGIV
+740 KFDGVV
-746 GTYNWAKQMESDAKS
+746 GTYNWARQMESNAKS

-775 INDVFMLDKMR
+775 INDVFMLEKMK

-792 SFMNELITVANLEE
+792 SFMNELVTVANLKE

-829 SDTEVLNQLKS
+829 SDAEVLNQLKS

-846 NTINTIQQE
+846 NTISTIQQE

-862 LGNIDED
+862 LGNVDED

-879 SLQDWDSRSKK
+879 SLQDWDSRSEK
-890 IESELGNIASLIT
+890 IESELSNISSLIT
-903 DSSKPVSNMS
+903 DSSKPMSNMS
-913 PELRDIVSRYGSLS
+913 PEMRDVISRYGSLEK
-927 RAKKVKEELSNS
+927 AKKVKEELSNS
-939 LQSISKDIDN
+939 SQSIKKDIEN

-954 DNLIDSEKKI
+954 GNLMESEKKI

-972 KSINKVLNTLKNIDN
+972 KSIDKVLDTLKNIDN
-987 VKEEST
+987 IEEEST
-993 VLNESEIMA
+993 ILNESEIMS
-1002 LPAIDRAI
+1002 LPAIDRAV
-1010 MMNRENLSNYSE
+1010 MLNKENLSNYSE
-1022 EQRDIISN
+1022 EQRDIINN
-1030 LIDRGTSKDIN
+1030 LIDRETSKDIN
-1041 FYNKIQDAGRMEL
+1041 FYDKIQDAGRMEL

-1089 KKKYESIDKISDYK
+1089 KKKYESIDKITDYR

-1158 FKNIDANDADMF
+1158 FKNIDANDADML

-1177 SNNGIDLSDENAVVN
+1177 SNNGVNLNDENAVIN
-1192 SLSEVDSD
+1192 SLSQVDND
-1200 GNSLFQKYVEDINSN
+1200 GSSLFQRCVEDINSSSSN
-1215 SPDETKVVFTSI
+1215 ETQVVFTSV
-1227 GEAIQTYKDV
+1227 GEAIQTYKNV

-1245 DERANNSKPVEVQST
+1245 EEKANNSKPVEVQST
-1260 TAEQSAPAKP
+1260 TAEQSAPPKP
-1270 VNPMPGIFGSAA
+1270 VNPMPGIFGTAA

-1290 SAKKTVEEQSLLAD
+1290 SAKKTMEEQP
-1304 NTTSATT
+1304 SATP
-1311 DSAVESKEDKK
+1311 VNNEVK
-1322 SDEKPEPFDTSLRQ
+1322 SEEEKKPESFETPSRQ
-1336 ESNNSIEE
+1336 DSDNSINE
-1344 FRENSNDD
+1344 FRENSNEK
-1352 VAKSAELGSRV
+1352 VAKSAELGAR
-1363 IRNSSDNYSENA
+1363 IINNASDNYSSNA
-1375 KNTAEEILNSFSK
+1375 KAIAKNALNSFSK
-1388 NEFENSDELSEALVQ
+1388 NEFENTEELSEALVQ
-1403 KANQLD
+1403 RANQLD
-1409 ISADE
+1409 ASADE
-1414 NDEDTMQASSLL
+1414 NDEDTMQASALL
-1426 RQAASKITNQAQERK
+1426 RQAASKITSRAQEEKR
-1441 IKEKEEEERASENKK
+1441 KEKEDKERTAKEEK

-1461 RARQKTQDTNR
+1461 RARQKAQDTNR

-1477 NSMSSLIDS
+1477 NSMSSLMDS
-1486 SDIQWLRENHPDNP
+1486 SDIQWLRENYPDSP
-1500 TIKYWEK
+1500 IVKYWDRN
-1507 YNIEAYL
+1507 NIETFL
-1514 GSRKL
+1514 RSGKL
-1519 NTGKEGTRVYFITD
+1519 KTGKDATRVYFITD
-1533 NILAQEIKANMESNG
+1533 NVLAQEVKANMESNN

-1561 VEDENGPLTI
+1561 VEDENGTLLI
-1571 GNKKYQPIGTFPSTN
+1571 DNKKYQPIGTFPSTN
-1586 TRNYKGIGNVGR
+1586 TSNYKGVGNVGR

-1606 KSGELIRDK
+1606 ESGKLIRDK
-1615 NGNILVG
+1615 NGNILT
-1622 SLVSVVAK
+1622 STLSSIVAK
-1630 TPERLGREE
+1630 APERVPVGKP
-1639 INNNIQNLIFD
+1639 NNNAQNLAF
-1650 ILSEKE
+1650 
-1656 KEELKAVSKKD
+1656 
-1667 RRSHPTYR
+1667 
-1675 RMIDLF
+1675 
-1681 LSALR
+1681 
-1686 EKRRINPKTNREE
+1686 
-1699 FEYFYVEIPKLKG
+1699 
-1712 NNNTLDSR
+1712 
-1720 IFFRYIRN
+1720 N
-1728 TLSTKSGKLI
+1728 TLSSEDKASLRSVQKRDRYKNPIYARMRKAFLDRLGFSESNKYLYVNVPNLKDSVKDFRVFIRPISTTLDRNSNKSI
-1738 TELFKDN
+1738 VELFN
-1745 NVEELLTANSRL
+1745 EGNVNDLLNSNSRL
-1757 TKASQ
+1757 IKAGT
-1762 VLDDIS
+1762 VLDEMSSSFPD
-1768 ARLSNSIITTNEEG
+1768 NSEITLDRVD
-1782 GQLVPTGESANILN
+1782 GQLVPTGEFADRLN
-1796 ELSDTLT
+1796 ELSNTLT
-1803 RQMNNR
+1803 RKMNN
-1809 LHLPSQNWKYKISA
+1809 HLILPNQNWKYVIAPTEEILGDGRRMFSIS
-1823 IKDSEGKRVYHISV
+1823 IS
-1837 SDDNTTI
+1837 DGNTTI
-1844 PLTTISGNTISNQ
+1844 PVGRITNGTMSPQT
-1857 EKFDF
+1857 KFEF
-1862 FKNLIM
+1862 FRNLIM
-1868 EGTQTRRNG
+1868 DGTETRKIGN
-1877 EFDFIK
+1877 FDFIK
-1883 WQVDIPKGAQTLE
+1883 WQVEYPKSGNSLE
-1896 DVKTNLITAFN
+1896 SVMGNLANAFD
-1907 DGILEI
+1907 DGILEMSNEGI
-1913 SHKSVKYKVKGIE
+1913 EYKVRGIE

-1938 KPVEVSNPSNAT
+1938 KPVEVTNPNNAT

-1958 TVSATD
+1958 TVTATD

-1978 TVLEGKA
+1978 TILEGKV

-2015 GSGYISTKTGKKY
+2015 GSGYINTKTGKKY

-2034 IQADAEAGNR
+2034 IQADAEAGDR

-2080 IGDFFYDYPN
+2080 ISDFFYDYPN

-2097 HFVQELQSL
+2097 HFAQELQSL
-2106 KNSFDAMGLTVI
+2106 KNAFDANGITVI
-2118 PRDVTVTGTLNA
+2118 PRDVTVTGTLNV

-2161 MKTVRSSI
+2161 MKTVRSAI
-2169 DQHKEEKY
+2169 DQHKEDKY

-2191 YGINVKSLNIIPIH
+2191 YGINIKSLSIIPIK

-2219 EYTVIEGNQLAINGE
+2219 EYTVVEGNQLAINDE

-2239 KPQLFRPKEVGYREP
+2239 KPQLFRPKELGYKEP
-2254 NIQYEKLTDIEKR
+2254 NIQYEKLTDIEKA
-2267 QTLTKEEQEILNKS
+2267 QISEIEKM
-2281 PRDSQGRLLAPNGKK
+2281 
-2296 SNLTER
+2296 
-2302 QYAQVRTKAFKDW
+2302 
-2315 FGDWENDPENAS
+2315 
-2327 KVVDENGEP
+2327 
-2336 LVVYHGTQDSF
+2336 
-2347 TTVDFSKSDAG
+2347 
-2358 QGFYAANDK
+2358 
-2367 DTAETYG
+2367 
-2374 LNNKYALFFNLK
+2374 
-2386 NPYIIEGFG
+2386 IE
-2395 QPWNQLLLNDE
+2395 
-2406 DYTEEELKQP
+2406 
-2416 YKLKRLSTRDI
+2416 
-2427 ENFAKNK
+2427 
-2434 GYDGVIFKD
+2434 
-2443 IIDQGKY
+2443 
-2450 SGIIHSKEESYIQEL
+2450 
-2465 LENSGEDYTYANS
+2465 
-2478 KVLDFL
+2478 
-2484 DTLRTDVFVVFDSPN
+2484 
-2499 QIKSA
+2499 
-2504 TDNIGT
+2504 
-2510 FSRTNNDIYDTISKL
+2510 
-2525 ISEKDASVN
+2525 EKDASVN
-2534 QTSPEVVTPAET
+2534 QTSTETITPTET
-2546 KEVEVKE
+2546 KEVKVEE
-2553 VTVADNTEPTVDLNT
+2553 VTVADNNEPTVDLNT

-2591 TRLIPSR
+2591 TRLVPSR
-2598 LTWGVWEGFTNEDN
+2598 LTWGVWEGFRTEDGVSLWNERTI
-2612 EPIDVEMT
+2612 EVLESMG
-2620 LKDLSKFYTEEQ
+2620 YTEEQ

-2645 KCKGSF
+2645 NCKGVRVPF
-2651 IAK
+2651 

>member
-22 SAYLSGKSSDEIE
+22 SRYLSGKSSNEIE

-43 KAKFKGREDYS
+43 KAKFKNRKDYS
-54 TLKQMSPK
+54 TLIQMSPEK
-62 ERDAFY
+62 RDAFY

-76 EAVRRSAKRYSANN
+76 NAIKRGANRLKPIN
-90 DLFTVK
+90 NSFTVK
-96 SDATRVRKPIRYE
+96 SDATRVKEPIRYE
-109 LSPQEQEAFKAKS
+109 LSSREQKAFKAKS

-161 RKYKNTDYLPFTN
+161 RKYKNTDHLPFTN
-174 NDWQSIATEY
+174 NDWQDIATEY
-184 NAKRDAYGE
+184 NARRDAHGE
-193 ESANIWLQGKMQ
+193 ESANIWLQSKMKR
-205 DTASKNQSLFE
+205 TASKNQSLFE

-237 GMLKGAYD
+237 GMLKGTYD

-251 KDVKGLNGFENF
+251 KDVKGLNRFENF

-275 GNDITKYG
+275 GNDVTQYG
-283 TIINL
+283 TITNL
-288 NEAKK
+288 DKAKK
-293 SGLSELEVIQTQG
+293 SGLSELEVIQTPE
-306 QQSGSDSLFD
+306 QQSGSGSLFD
-316 QIFNVNTIPV
+316 QIFNVNTIPI

-335 ASMLAGYGEAKL
+335 ASMLAGYGESQL
-347 AGWAFKGLK
+347 AGWAFKGMK
-356 GATMLGKTGS
+356 GATMLGKTGN
-366 TTQKLMQARNTLN
+366 TTQKLMHARNTLN

-418 EKIAKAQSEYVD
+418 RKIAEAQSKYVD
-430 KRFTELYESEYNKR
+430 KRFNEIMESNPG
-444 MEEAYNKAHL
+444 MDPNIAYQ
-454 VKDRETGKLVSS
+454 
-466 FDANKE
+466 
-472 SRRIL
+472 
-477 NELYKQAWDEYSS
+477 QAWDEYAP

-500 FAASKAGVNN
+500 FVASKAGVNN

-515 AINGVINQTLKAGLQ
+515 AINGIVNQTLKAGLQ

-544 NWATPKGKFDIT
+544 NWATPKGKFSIT

-562 TVTPKYRA
+562 IVTPKYGA

-581 LGEFTEEYLQSVSD
+581 LGEFTEEYLQSVSN
-595 ATMSGGAANNIHQF
+595 ATMSGGAAHNIHQF

-652 GAISSAMGTPVF
+652 GAISSAMGTPAF

-689 EGESRLGHITRLMP
+689 EGESWLGHKTRLMP
-703 WRSGITNAIIEN
+703 WRSGITNAIREN

-775 INDVFMLDKMR
+775 INDVFMLEKMKD
-786 GTQYYD
+786 TQYYD

-829 SDTEVLNQLKS
+829 SDKEILNQLKS

-846 NTINTIQQE
+846 NTISTIQQE

-879 SLQDWDSRSKK
+879 SLQDWDTRGPK
-890 IESELGNIASLIT
+890 IESELNNIASLIT
-903 DSSKPVSNMS
+903 ESSKSRINMS

-927 RAKKVKEELSNS
+927 KAKKVKDELVNS
-939 LQSISKDIDN
+939 SQSIKKDIEN

-954 DNLIDSEKKI
+954 GNLTDSEKKF
-964 LKEKKAKL
+964 LKEKKVKL
-972 KSINKVLNTLKNIDN
+972 KSITKVLNTLKGIDN
-987 VKEEST
+987 VEEEST
-993 VLNESEIMA
+993 VLNESEIMS
-1002 LPAIDRAI
+1002 LPVIDRAI
-1010 MMNRENLSNYSE
+1010 MMNKDNLSNYSE

-1124 INALSKSNNS
+1124 MSALSKSENP
-1134 NYERYKNDR
+1134 NYNRYKEDR
-1143 KTLEGLFNQVVNDDA
+1143 KTLEGLFNQIVNDDT
-1158 FKNIDANDADMF
+1158 FNNIDANDADMF

-1177 SNNGIDLSDENAVVN
+1177 SNNGVDLNNENAVIN
-1192 SLSEVDSD
+1192 SLSEADSD
-1200 GNSLFQKYVEDINSN
+1200 GNSLFQKYIEDINSD

-1237 MQNYKRDE
+1237 MHNYKRDE
-1245 DERANNSKPVEVQST
+1245 NERANNSKPVEVQST
-1260 TAEQSAPAKP
+1260 TSEQSAPAKP

-1290 SAKKTVEEQSLLAD
+1290 SAKKTIEEQPASGD
-1304 NTTSATT
+1304 NTSTNLNQ
-1311 DSAVESKEDKK
+1311 EEDKK
-1322 SDEKPEPFDTSLRQ
+1322 DDDPQPFDSSSRQ
-1336 ESNNSIEE
+1336 ESSNPIND
-1344 FRENSNDD
+1344 FKENSNEE
-1352 VAKSAELGSRV
+1352 VAESAELGIKV
-1363 IRNSSDNYSENA
+1363 ARNASNNYSKKA
-1375 KNTAEEILNSFSK
+1375 KDIAESSVISLSN
-1388 NEFENSDELSEALVQ
+1388 NEFESAEELSEALIQ

-1409 ISADE
+1409 TSADE
-1414 NDEDTMQASSLL
+1414 NDEDIVQASALL
-1426 RQAASKITNQAQERK
+1426 RQAASKITSQAQEKKR
-1441 IKEKEEEERASENKK
+1441 KEKEEEEKAKENKQ

-1461 RARQKTQDTNR
+1461 RARQETQNTNKN
-1472 SIFDN
+1472 IFDN
-1477 NSMSSLIDS
+1477 KSNAGILDS
-1486 SDIQWLRENHPDNP
+1486 SNIQWLRKNYPDSP
-1500 TIKYWEK
+1500 TVKYWEK

-1514 GSRKL
+1514 RSGKL
-1519 NTGKEGTRVYFITD
+1519 KTGKEGTRVYFITD

-1571 GNKKYQPIGTFPSTN
+1571 DNKKYQPIGTFPSTN
-1586 TRNYKGIGNVGR
+1586 TSNYKGVVNVGR

-1606 KSGELIRDK
+1606 ESGKLIRDK
-1615 NGNILVG
+1615 NGNILT
-1622 SLVSVVAK
+1622 STLASIVAK
-1630 TPERLGREE
+1630 APERVPVGKP
-1639 INNNIQNLIFD
+1639 NNNVQNLSF
-1650 ILSEKE
+1650 
-1656 KEELKAVSKKD
+1656 
-1667 RRSHPTYR
+1667 
-1675 RMIDLF
+1675 
-1681 LSALR
+1681 
-1686 EKRRINPKTNREE
+1686 
-1699 FEYFYVEIPKLKG
+1699 
-1712 NNNTLDSR
+1712 
-1720 IFFRYIRN
+1720 N
-1728 TLSTKSGKLI
+1728 TLSKEDQTSLRSVPKRDRYKNPIYAKMKKSFLDRLGFSESNKYLYVNVPNLKDSVKDFRVFI
-1738 TELFKDN
+1738 RSISNTIDRNSNKSIVELFNEGNIND
-1745 NVEELLTANSRL
+1745 LLNSNSRL
-1757 TKASQ
+1757 IKAGII
-1762 VLDDIS
+1762 LDEMSSSFPD
-1768 ARLSNSIITTNEEG
+1768 NSEITLDRVD
-1782 GQLVPTGESANILN
+1782 GQLVPTGEFADRLN
-1796 ELSDTLT
+1796 ELSNTLT
-1803 RQMNNR
+1803 RKMNN
-1809 LHLPSQNWKYKISA
+1809 HLILPNQNWKYI
-1823 IKDSEGKRVYHISV
+1823 ILPTEEILGNGKRIFSINI

-1844 PLTTISGNTISNQ
+1844 PVGRITNGTMSPQTKFEFFRNFIMDGTETRKIGN
-1857 EKFDF
+1857 
-1862 FKNLIM
+1862 
-1868 EGTQTRRNG
+1868 
-1877 EFDFIK
+1877 FDFIK
-1883 WQVDIPKGAQTLE
+1883 WQVEYPKSGNSIDT
-1896 DVKTNLITAFN
+1896 VKGNLANAFD
-1907 DGILEI
+1907 DGILEMSNEGI
-1913 SHKSVKYKVKGIE
+1913 EYKVNGIE

-1933 TGETI
+1933 IGETI
-1938 KPVEVSNPSNAT
+1938 KSVEVSNPSNAT
-1950 PSTPVNTP
+1950 PSTPINTP

-1978 TVLEGKA
+1978 TVLEGKV
-1985 EEKTNVK
+1985 EEKTNTK
-1992 LEAARVIAD
+1992 LETAKAIAD

-2015 GSGYISTKTGKKY
+2015 GSGYINTKTGKKY

-2074 HEDGKL
+2074 HDNGKL
-2080 IGDFFYDYPN
+2080 ISDFFYDYPN

-2097 HFVQELQSL
+2097 HFAQELQSM

-2130 TDSEGKVHTIDVA
+2130 TDSEGKVYTIDVA

-2191 YGINVKSLNIIPIH
+2191 YGISVKSLNIIPIQ

-2212 GWKNSTN
+2212 GWKGSTN
-2219 EYTVIEGNQLAINGE
+2219 EYTVVEGNQLAINDE

-2254 NIQYEKLTDIEKR
+2254 NLQYEKLTDVEKK
-2267 QTLTKEEQEILNKS
+2267 QTLAKKKQEEYSKEMQDILDKA
-2281 PRDSQGRLLAPNGKK
+2281 PRNSEGKLLVRPGGPV
-2296 SNLTER
+2296 SNLNER
-2302 QYAQVRTKAFKDW
+2302 QYAQVRTKAFKEW
-2315 FGDWENDPENAS
+2315 FGDWEKDPTNAS
-2327 KVVDENGEP
+2327 KVVDKNGEP
-2336 LVVYHGTQDSF
+2336 LVVYHGTPNKWNIADIN
-2347 TTVDFSKSDAG
+2347 KAG
-2358 QGFYAANDK
+2358 SITDEGYYGKGLYLSSLKNKAKEYNRDGNGMTLSLFVNIKNPFYA
-2367 DTAETYG
+2367 G
-2374 LNNKYALFFNLK
+2374 LDEHLDIDESSRRGEIVNLFNRD
-2386 NPYIIEGFG
+2386 NEPI
-2395 QPWNQLLLNDE
+2395 
-2406 DYTEEELKQP
+2406 ELKQ
-2416 YKLKRLSTRDI
+2416 
-2427 ENFAKNK
+2427 
-2434 GYDGVIFKD
+2434 YDGVLYTGGD
-2443 IIDQGKY
+2443 AKY
-2450 SGIIHSKEESYIQEL
+2450 EEIVIKTS
-2465 LENSGEDYTYANS
+2465 
-2478 KVLDFL
+2478 
-2484 DTLRTDVFVVFDSPN
+2484 N
-2499 QIKSA
+2499 QIKSS
-2504 TDNIGT
+2504 TDNSGA
-2510 FSRTNNDIYDTISKL
+2510 FSTTNDDIYDAISKL

-2534 QTSPEVVTPAET
+2534 QTSTETITSTET
-2546 KEVEVKE
+2546 KEVKVKE
-2553 VTVADNTEPTVDLNT
+2553 VTVADNTEPAIDPNT
-2568 GLNIGK
+2568 ELPIEK
-2574 VRDRR
+2574 VKDRR
-2579 KKKSGTKVNPKP
+2579 KKKPGTKVNPKP

-2598 LTWGVWEGFTNEDN
+2598 LTWGVWEGFVNEDN
-2612 EPIDVEMT
+2612 EPIDIDIT
-2620 LKDLSKFYTEEQ
+2620 LKDLSEIYTEEE
-2632 WNQLSDEEMEHEL
+2632 WNKLSDEEMEHEL
-2645 KCKGSF
+2645 KCKGVF
-2651 IAK
+2651 II

>member
-1 MALEGLKGL
+1 MALKGLKGL

-22 SAYLSGKSSDEIE
+22 SAYLSGKSSEEIE

-43 KAKFKGREDYS
+43 KAKFKDREDYS
-54 TLKQMSPK
+54 VLKQMSPE

-96 SDATRVRKPIRYE
+96 SDATRVREPIRYE

-216 KAWNGFVGM
+216 KAWNGFAGM

-245 YVAGNY
+245 YVVGNY

-263 MNSVMDN
+263 MNSAMDN

-275 GNDITKYG
+275 GNDITQYG

-288 NEAKK
+288 DEAKK
-293 SGLSELEVIQTQG
+293 RGLSELEVIQTQG
-306 QQSGSDSLFD
+306 QQSGSDNLFD

-335 ASMLAGYGEAKL
+335 ASMLAGYGEAQL
-347 AGWAFKGLK
+347 AGWAFKGMK

-379 AIQKAENF
+379 AIQKAENL
-387 TNKFIIPG
+387 TNKFVIPG
-395 LTGTT
+395 LAGTT

-418 EKIAKAQSEYVD
+418 RKIAETQSKYVD
-430 KRFTELYESEYNKR
+430 KRFNEIMELNPD
-444 MEEAYNKAHL
+444 MDPNIAYQ
-454 VKDRETGKLVSS
+454 
-466 FDANKE
+466 
-472 SRRIL
+472 
-477 NELYKQAWDEYSS
+477 QAWNEYAP

-544 NWATPKGKFDIT
+544 SWATPKGKFDIT

-562 TVTPKYRA
+562 TVTPKYGA

-581 LGEFTEEYLQSVSD
+581 LGEFTEEYLQSVSN
-595 ATMSGGAANNIHQF
+595 ATMSGGAAHNIHQF

-703 WRSGITNAIIEN
+703 WRSGITNALREN

-740 KFDGIV
+740 KFDGVV

-775 INDVFMLDKMR
+775 INDVFMLEKMK
-786 GTQYYD
+786 GTSYYD
-792 SFMNELITVANLEE
+792 SFMNELVTVANLEE
-806 GTEQANSYIKSM
+806 GTEQANSYIKSI
-818 RDNINTQDSNV
+818 RDNISTQDSNV

-862 LGNIDED
+862 LGNVDED

-879 SLQDWDSRSKK
+879 SLQDWDSRGKK
-890 IESELGNIASLIT
+890 IESELGNTASLIT
-903 DSSKPVSNMS
+903 DTKPASNTS
-913 PELRDIVSRYGSLS
+913 PELRDIVSRYGSFS
-927 RAKKVKEELSNS
+927 RAAKFKEELTNS
-939 LQSISKDIDN
+939 SQSIKKDIEN

-954 DNLIDSEKKI
+954 GNLTDSEKKI
-964 LKEKKAKL
+964 LKEKKIKL
-972 KSINKVLNTLKNIDN
+972 KSIDKVLNTLKGIDN
-987 VKEEST
+987 VEEEST

-1010 MMNRENLSNYSE
+1010 MMNKENLSNYSE
-1022 EQRDIISN
+1022 EQRDIINN

-1124 INALSKSNNS
+1124 INALFKSNNS

-1143 KTLEGLFNQVVNDDA
+1143 KTLEGLFNQVVKDDA
-1158 FKNIDANDADMF
+1158 FKDIDANDADMF

-1177 SNNGIDLSDENAVVN
+1177 SNNGVDLNDKNAVIN

-1245 DERANNSKPVEVQST
+1245 EERANNSKPVEVQST

-1290 SAKKTVEEQSLLAD
+1290 SAKKTMEEQPASVD
-1304 NTTSATT
+1304 TTPTNINQE
-1311 DSAVESKEDKK
+1311 ESKKEED
-1322 SDEKPEPFDTSLRQ
+1322 SQPFDSSSRQ
-1336 ESNNSIEE
+1336 ESSNPIND
-1344 FRENSNDD
+1344 FRENSNEE
-1352 VAKSAELGSRV
+1352 VAESAELGIRV
-1363 IRNSSDNYSENA
+1363 IRNASDSYSKNA
-1375 KNTAEEILNSFSK
+1375 KDIAESSITGLSN
-1388 NEFENSDELSEALVQ
+1388 NEFENAEELSEALIQ
-1403 KANQLD
+1403 KASQLD
-1409 ISADE
+1409 TSADE
-1414 NDEDTMQASSLL
+1414 NDEDTVQASAIL
-1426 RQAASKITNQAQERK
+1426 RQAASKITNQTQEKKR
-1441 IKEKEEEERASENKK
+1441 KEKEEAGKAREDKQ

-1472 SIFDN
+1472 NIFDN
-1477 NSMSSLIDS
+1477 NSMSSLMDS
-1486 SDIQWLRENHPDNP
+1486 SNIQWLRENYPNNP
-1500 TIKYWEK
+1500 IVKYWEK

-1514 GSRKL
+1514 RSGKL
-1519 NTGKEGTRVYFITD
+1519 KTGKDATGVYFVTD

-1561 VEDENGPLTI
+1561 VEEENGTLI
-1571 GNKKYQPIGTFPSTN
+1571 IDNKKYQPIGTFPSTN
-1586 TRNYKGIGNVGR
+1586 TRNYKGVGNIGK

-1606 KSGELIRDK
+1606 ESGKLIRDK
-1615 NGNILVG
+1615 NGNILT
-1622 SLVSVVAK
+1622 STLTSIVAK
-1630 TPERLGREE
+1630 APERVPVGKP
-1639 INNNIQNLIFD
+1639 NNNAQNLAF
-1650 ILSEKE
+1650 
-1656 KEELKAVSKKD
+1656 
-1667 RRSHPTYR
+1667 
-1675 RMIDLF
+1675 
-1681 LSALR
+1681 
-1686 EKRRINPKTNREE
+1686 
-1699 FEYFYVEIPKLKG
+1699 
-1712 NNNTLDSR
+1712 
-1720 IFFRYIRN
+1720 N
-1728 TLSTKSGKLI
+1728 TLSKEDQTSLRNVPKRDRYKNPIYTKMRKAFLDRLGFSESNKYLYVNVPNLKDSI
-1738 TELFKDN
+1738 KDFRVFIRSISNTIDRNSNKSIVELFN
-1745 NVEELLTANSRL
+1745 EGNINALLNSNSRL
-1757 TKASQ
+1757 IKTGT
-1762 VLDDIS
+1762 VLDEIS
-1768 ARLSNSIITTNEEG
+1768 SSFPDNSEITLDRVD
-1782 GQLVPTGESANILN
+1782 GQLVPTGEFADRLN
-1796 ELSDTLT
+1796 ELSNTLT
-1803 RQMNNR
+1803 RKMNN
-1809 LHLPSQNWKYKISA
+1809 HLILPNQNWKYVISPTEE
-1823 IKDSEGKRVYHISV
+1823 ILEDGRRMFSISI
-1837 SDDNTTI
+1837 SDGNITI
-1844 PLTTISGNTISNQ
+1844 PVGRITNGTMSPQT
-1857 EKFDF
+1857 KFEF
-1862 FKNLIM
+1862 FRNLIM
-1868 EGTQTRRNG
+1868 DGTETRKMGN
-1877 EFDFIK
+1877 FDFIK
-1883 WQVDIPKGAQTLE
+1883 WQVEYPKSGNSIDT
-1896 DVKTNLITAFN
+1896 VKGNLANAFD
-1907 DGILEI
+1907 DGILEMSNEGI
-1913 SHKSVKYKVKGIE
+1913 EYEVKGIE

-1978 TVLEGKA
+1978 TVLEGKV

-2015 GSGYISTKTGKKY
+2015 GSGYINTKTGKKY
-2028 SRVTSI
+2028 ARVTSI

-2074 HEDGKL
+2074 HDDGKL
-2080 IGDFFYDYPN
+2080 ISDFFYDYPN

-2106 KNSFDAMGLTVI
+2106 KNSFDAAGLTVI

-2191 YGINVKSLNIIPIH
+2191 YGISVKSLNIIPIQ

-2219 EYTVIEGNQLAINGE
+2219 EYTVIEDNQLAINGK

-2254 NIQYEKLTDIEKR
+2254 NIQYEKLTDIEKS
-2267 QTLTKEEQEILNKS
+2267 QISEIEKM
-2281 PRDSQGRLLAPNGKK
+2281 
-2296 SNLTER
+2296 
-2302 QYAQVRTKAFKDW
+2302 
-2315 FGDWENDPENAS
+2315 
-2327 KVVDENGEP
+2327 
-2336 LVVYHGTQDSF
+2336 
-2347 TTVDFSKSDAG
+2347 
-2358 QGFYAANDK
+2358 
-2367 DTAETYG
+2367 
-2374 LNNKYALFFNLK
+2374 
-2386 NPYIIEGFG
+2386 IE
-2395 QPWNQLLLNDE
+2395 
-2406 DYTEEELKQP
+2406 
-2416 YKLKRLSTRDI
+2416 
-2427 ENFAKNK
+2427 
-2434 GYDGVIFKD
+2434 
-2443 IIDQGKY
+2443 
-2450 SGIIHSKEESYIQEL
+2450 
-2465 LENSGEDYTYANS
+2465 
-2478 KVLDFL
+2478 
-2484 DTLRTDVFVVFDSPN
+2484 
-2499 QIKSA
+2499 
-2504 TDNIGT
+2504 
-2510 FSRTNNDIYDTISKL
+2510 
-2525 ISEKDASVN
+2525 EKDASVN
-2534 QTSPEVVTPAET
+2534 QTSPEIITPTEV
-2546 KEVEVKE
+2546 KEVKVEE
-2553 VTVADNTEPTVDLNT
+2553 VTVADNNEPTVDLNT

-2579 KKKSGTKVNPKP
+2579 KKKPGTKVNPKP
-2591 TRLIPSR
+2591 ARLIPSR
-2598 LTWGVWEGFTNEDN
+2598 LTWGIWEGFTNEDN
-2612 EPIDVEMT
+2612 EPIDVKMT

-2645 KCKGSF
+2645 KCKGF
-2651 IAK
+2651 FNM

>member
-43 KAKFKGREDYS
+43 KAKFKDREDYS
-54 TLKQMSPK
+54 ALKQMSPE

-76 EAVRRSAKRYSANN
+76 EAVRRSVKRYSANN

-96 SDATRVRKPIRYE
+96 SDATRVREPIRYK
-109 LSPQEQEAFKAKS
+109 LSHQEQEAFKAKS

-141 DRDHAVKDIRTVAES
+141 DREHAVKDIRTVAES

-216 KAWNGFVGM
+216 KAWNGFAGM

-275 GNDITKYG
+275 GNDVTQYG

-288 NEAKK
+288 DEAKK
-293 SGLSELEVIQTQG
+293 SGLSELEVIQTQE

-316 QIFNVNTIPV
+316 QIFNVNTIPI

-335 ASMLAGYGEAKL
+335 ASMLAGYGESQL
-347 AGWAFKGLK
+347 AGWAFKGMK

-387 TNKFIIPG
+387 TNKFVIPG
-395 LTGTT
+395 LAGTT

-418 EKIAKAQSEYVD
+418 RKIAETQSKYVD
-430 KRFTELYESEYNKR
+430 KRFNEIMELNPD
-444 MEEAYNKAHL
+444 MDPNIAYQ
-454 VKDRETGKLVSS
+454 
-466 FDANKE
+466 
-472 SRRIL
+472 
-477 NELYKQAWDEYSS
+477 QAWDEYAP

-562 TVTPKYRA
+562 TVTPKYGA

-581 LGEFTEEYLQSVSD
+581 LGEFTEEYLQSVSN

-703 WRSGITNAIIEN
+703 WRSGITNAIREN

-792 SFMNELITVANLEE
+792 SFMSELITVANLEE

-862 LGNIDED
+862 LGNVDED

-879 SLQDWDSRSKK
+879 SLQDWDSRGKK
-890 IESELGNIASLIT
+890 IESELGNTASLIT
-903 DSSKPVSNMS
+903 DTKPVSNMS
-913 PELRDIVSRYGSLS
+913 PKLRDVVSRYGSLS

-939 LQSISKDIDN
+939 SQSVKKDIDN

-954 DNLIDSEKKI
+954 DNLTDSKKKI

-987 VKEEST
+987 VEEEST

-1010 MMNRENLSNYSE
+1010 MMNKENLSNYSE

-1158 FKNIDANDADMF
+1158 FKDIDANDADMF

-1177 SNNGIDLSDENAVVN
+1177 SNNGVDLNDENAVVN

-1270 VNPMPGIFGSAA
+1270 VNPMPGIFGTAA

-1290 SAKKTVEEQSLLAD
+1290 SAKKTMEEQP
-1304 NTTSATT
+1304 TSVDDTPT
-1311 DSAVESKEDKK
+1311 NLNQEESKKEED
-1322 SDEKPEPFDTSLRQ
+1322 SQPFDSSSRQ
-1336 ESNNSIEE
+1336 ESSNPIND
-1344 FRENSNDD
+1344 FRENSNEE
-1352 VAKSAELGSRV
+1352 VAKSAELGTR
-1363 IRNSSDNYSENA
+1363 IIDNASDNYSSNA
-1375 KNTAEEILNSFSK
+1375 KAIAKNALNSLSK

-1409 ISADE
+1409 TSADE
-1414 NDEDTMQASSLL
+1414 NDEDTVQASALL
-1426 RQAASKITNQAQERK
+1426 RQAASKITSQAQEKKRK
-1441 IKEKEEEERASENKK
+1441 EREEAEKAKESKQ

-1461 RARQKTQDTNR
+1461 RARQKTQETNR

-1486 SDIQWLRENHPDNP
+1486 SDIQWLRKHYPNSP
-1500 TIKYWEK
+1500 IVSYWDRN
-1507 YNIEAYL
+1507 NIETFL
-1514 GSRKL
+1514 KSGKL
-1519 NTGKEGTRVYFITD
+1519 KTGKDATKVYFITD
-1533 NILAQEIKANMESNG
+1533 EILAQEIKTSMEANN

-1571 GNKKYQPIGTFPSTN
+1571 DNKKYQPIGTFPSSN
-1586 TRNYKGIGNVGR
+1586 TGSYKGVGNVGR

-1606 KSGELIRDK
+1606 ESGKLIRDK
-1615 NGNILVG
+1615 NGNILT
-1622 SLVSVVAK
+1622 STLASIVAK
-1630 TPERLGREE
+1630 APKRVPVGKP
-1639 INNNIQNLIFD
+1639 NNNAQNLSF
-1650 ILSEKE
+1650 
-1656 KEELKAVSKKD
+1656 
-1667 RRSHPTYR
+1667 
-1675 RMIDLF
+1675 
-1681 LSALR
+1681 
-1686 EKRRINPKTNREE
+1686 
-1699 FEYFYVEIPKLKG
+1699 
-1712 NNNTLDSR
+1712 
-1720 IFFRYIRN
+1720 N
-1728 TLSTKSGKLI
+1728 TLSKEDQTSLRSVPKRDRYKNPIYAKMRKAFLDRLGFSESNKYLYVNVPNLKDSVKDFRVFIRSISNTVDRNSNKSI
-1738 TELFKDN
+1738 VELFNEGDIN
-1745 NVEELLTANSRL
+1745 ALLNSNSRL
-1757 TKASQ
+1757 IKAGT
-1762 VLDDIS
+1762 VLDEMSSSFPD
-1768 ARLSNSIITTNEEG
+1768 NSEITLDRVD
-1782 GQLVPTGESANILN
+1782 GQLVPTGEFADRLN
-1796 ELSDTLT
+1796 ELSNTLT
-1803 RQMNNR
+1803 RKMNN
-1809 LHLPSQNWKYKISA
+1809 HLILPNQNWKYVISPTEE
-1823 IKDSEGKRVYHISV
+1823 ILEDGRRMFSISI
-1837 SDDNTTI
+1837 SDGNTTI
-1844 PLTTISGNTISNQ
+1844 PVGRITNGTMSPQT
-1857 EKFDF
+1857 KFEF
-1862 FKNLIM
+1862 FRNLIM
-1868 EGTQTRRNG
+1868 DGTETRKMGN
-1877 EFDFIK
+1877 FDFIK
-1883 WQVDIPKGAQTLE
+1883 WQVEYPKSGNSIDT
-1896 DVKTNLITAFN
+1896 VKGNLANAFD
-1907 DGILEI
+1907 DGILEMSNEGI
-1913 SHKSVKYKVKGIE
+1913 EYKVKGIE

-1978 TVLEGKA
+1978 TVLEGKV

-2015 GSGYISTKTGKKY
+2015 GSGYINTKTGKKY

-2034 IQADAEAGNR
+2034 IQADAEAGDR

-2106 KNSFDAMGLTVI
+2106 KNSFDAMGLTII
-2118 PRDVTVTGTLNA
+2118 PRDVTVTGTLNV

-2191 YGINVKSLNIIPIH
+2191 YGISVKSLNIIPIQ

-2219 EYTVIEGNQLAINGE
+2219 EYTVDEGNQLAINGE

-2254 NIQYEKLTDIEKR
+2254 NIQYEKLTDIEKS
-2267 QTLTKEEQEILNKS
+2267 QISEIEKM
-2281 PRDSQGRLLAPNGKK
+2281 
-2296 SNLTER
+2296 
-2302 QYAQVRTKAFKDW
+2302 
-2315 FGDWENDPENAS
+2315 
-2327 KVVDENGEP
+2327 
-2336 LVVYHGTQDSF
+2336 
-2347 TTVDFSKSDAG
+2347 
-2358 QGFYAANDK
+2358 
-2367 DTAETYG
+2367 
-2374 LNNKYALFFNLK
+2374 
-2386 NPYIIEGFG
+2386 IE
-2395 QPWNQLLLNDE
+2395 
-2406 DYTEEELKQP
+2406 
-2416 YKLKRLSTRDI
+2416 
-2427 ENFAKNK
+2427 
-2434 GYDGVIFKD
+2434 
-2443 IIDQGKY
+2443 
-2450 SGIIHSKEESYIQEL
+2450 
-2465 LENSGEDYTYANS
+2465 
-2478 KVLDFL
+2478 
-2484 DTLRTDVFVVFDSPN
+2484 
-2499 QIKSA
+2499 
-2504 TDNIGT
+2504 
-2510 FSRTNNDIYDTISKL
+2510 
-2525 ISEKDASVN
+2525 EKDASVN
-2534 QTSPEVVTPAET
+2534 QTSTEIITPTET
-2546 KEVEVKE
+2546 KEVEVEE
-2553 VTVADNTEPTVDLNT
+2553 VTVADNTESTVDLNT
-2568 GLNIGK
+2568 GLPIGK

-2579 KKKSGTKVNPKP
+2579 KKNSGTKVNPKP
-2591 TRLIPSR
+2591 TRLVPSR
-2598 LTWGVWEGFTNEDN
+2598 LTWGVWEGFTNE
-2612 EPIDVEMT
+2612 EGKPIDIQQT
-2620 LKDLSKFYTEEQ
+2620 KKDLSKFYTEEE
-2632 WNQLSDEEMEHEL
+2632 WNKLSDEEMEHEL
-2645 KCKGSF
+2645 KCKGFF
-2651 IAK
+2651 II

>member
-1 MALEGLKGL
+1 MALKGLKGL

-22 SAYLSGKSSDEIE
+22 SAYLSGKSSEEIE

-43 KAKFKGREDYS
+43 KAKFKDREDYS
-54 TLKQMSPK
+54 VLKQMSPE

-68 NKSYTDSI
+68 NKSYTDSL
-76 EAVRRSAKRYSANN
+76 EAVRRGAKRYSANN

-96 SDATRVRKPIRYE
+96 SDATRVREPIRYE

-205 DTASKNQSLFE
+205 DTASKNQNPFE

-275 GNDITKYG
+275 GNDVTQYG

-288 NEAKK
+288 DEAKK
-293 SGLSELEVIQTQG
+293 RGLSELEVIQTQG
-306 QQSGSDSLFD
+306 QQSGSDNLFD

-347 AGWAFKGLK
+347 AGWAFKGMK

-379 AIQKAENF
+379 AIQKTENL
-387 TNKFIIPG
+387 TNKFVIPG
-395 LTGTT
+395 LAGTT

-418 EKIAKAQSEYVD
+418 RKIAETQSKYVD
-430 KRFTELYESEYNKR
+430 KRFNEIMELNPG
-444 MEEAYNKAHL
+444 MDPNIAYQ
-454 VKDRETGKLVSS
+454 
-466 FDANKE
+466 
-472 SRRIL
+472 
-477 NELYKQAWDEYSS
+477 QAWDEYAP

-500 FAASKAGVNN
+500 FVASKAGVNN

-544 NWATPKGKFDIT
+544 SWATPKGKFDIT

-562 TVTPKYRA
+562 TVTPKYGA

-581 LGEFTEEYLQSVSD
+581 LGEFTEEYLQSVSN
-595 ATMSGGAANNIHQF
+595 ATMSGGAAHNIHQF

-620 EVGDYMA
+620 KVGDYMA

-689 EGESRLGHITRLMP
+689 EGESRLGHITRLIP
-703 WRSGITNAIIEN
+703 WRSGITNALREN

-740 KFDGIV
+740 KFDGVV

-775 INDVFMLDKMR
+775 INDVFMLEKMK
-786 GTQYYD
+786 GTSYYD
-792 SFMNELITVANLEE
+792 SFMNELVTVANLEE
-806 GTEQANSYIKSM
+806 GTEQANSYIKSI
-818 RDNINTQDSNV
+818 RDNISTQDSNV

-862 LGNIDED
+862 LGNVDED

-879 SLQDWDSRSKK
+879 SLQDWDSRGKK
-890 IESELGNIASLIT
+890 IESELGNTASLIT
-903 DSSKPVSNMS
+903 DTKSASNTS

-927 RAKKVKEELSNS
+927 RAKKVKEELTNS
-939 LQSISKDIDN
+939 SQSIKKDIEN

-954 DNLIDSEKKI
+954 GNLTDSEKKI
-964 LKEKKAKL
+964 LKEKKIKL
-972 KSINKVLNTLKNIDN
+972 KSIDKVLNTLKDINN
-987 VKEEST
+987 VEEEST
-993 VLNESEIMA
+993 VLNESEIRA

-1010 MMNRENLSNYSE
+1010 MMNKENLSNYSE
-1022 EQRDIISN
+1022 EQRDIINN

-1124 INALSKSNNS
+1124 INALSKSNNT
-1134 NYERYKNDR
+1134 NYVRYQSDR
-1143 KTLEGLFNQVVNDDA
+1143 KTLEGLFNQIVNDDA
-1158 FKNIDANDADMF
+1158 FQNIDANDADMF

-1177 SNNGIDLSDENAVVN
+1177 SNNGVNLNDENAVVN
-1192 SLSEVDSD
+1192 TLSEVDND

-1260 TAEQSAPAKP
+1260 TAEQSAPAKS
-1270 VNPMPGIFGSAA
+1270 VNPMPGIFGTAA
-1282 TTLEEANE
+1282 TTLEEADE
-1290 SAKKTVEEQSLLAD
+1290 SAKKTMEEQPASVD
-1304 NTTSATT
+1304 TTPTNINQ
-1311 DSAVESKEDKK
+1311 EE
-1322 SDEKPEPFDTSLRQ
+1322 DEKQNDSQPFDSSSRQ
-1336 ESNNSIEE
+1336 ESSNTIND
-1344 FRENSNDD
+1344 FRENSNEE
-1352 VAKSAELGSRV
+1352 VAESAELGIKV
-1363 IRNSSDNYSENA
+1363 IRNASDSYSKNA
-1375 KNTAEEILNSFSK
+1375 KDIAESSITSLSN
-1388 NEFENSDELSEALVQ
+1388 NEFENAEELSEALIQ

-1409 ISADE
+1409 TSADK
-1414 NDEDTMQASSLL
+1414 NDEDTVQASAIL
-1426 RQAASKITNQAQERK
+1426 RQAASKITSQAQEKKR
-1441 IKEKEEEERASENKK
+1441 KEKEEAEKAKEDKQ
-1456 PSLFD
+1456 PSLFN
-1461 RARQKTQDTNR
+1461 RVRQKVQDTNR

-1477 NSMSSLIDS
+1477 SSMSSLMDS
-1486 SDIQWLRENHPDNP
+1486 SNIQWLRENYPNNP
-1500 TIKYWEK
+1500 IVKYWEK

-1514 GSRKL
+1514 RSGKL
-1519 NTGKEGTRVYFITD
+1519 KTGKDATRVYFVTD

-1561 VEDENGPLTI
+1561 VEDENGTLI
-1571 GNKKYQPIGTFPSTN
+1571 IDNKKYQPIGTFPSTN
-1586 TRNYKGIGNVGR
+1586 TSSYKGVGNIGR

-1606 KSGELIRDK
+1606 ESGKLIRDK
-1615 NGNILVG
+1615 NGNILT
-1622 SLVSVVAK
+1622 STLASIVAK
-1630 TPERLGREE
+1630 APERVPVGKP
-1639 INNNIQNLIFD
+1639 NNNAQNLSF
-1650 ILSEKE
+1650 
-1656 KEELKAVSKKD
+1656 
-1667 RRSHPTYR
+1667 
-1675 RMIDLF
+1675 
-1681 LSALR
+1681 
-1686 EKRRINPKTNREE
+1686 
-1699 FEYFYVEIPKLKG
+1699 
-1712 NNNTLDSR
+1712 
-1720 IFFRYIRN
+1720 N
-1728 TLSTKSGKLI
+1728 TLSREDQTSLRSVPKRDRYKNPIYTKMRKAFLDRLGFSESNKYLYVNVPNLKDSVKDFRVFI
-1738 TELFKDN
+1738 RSISNTIDRNSNKPIVELFNEGDIN
-1745 NVEELLTANSRL
+1745 ALLNSNSRL
-1757 TKASQ
+1757 IKAGT
-1762 VLDDIS
+1762 VLDEIS
-1768 ARLSNSIITTNEEG
+1768 SSFPDNSEITLDRVD
-1782 GQLVPTGESANILN
+1782 GQLVPTGEFADRLN
-1796 ELSDTLT
+1796 ELSNTLT
-1803 RQMNNR
+1803 RKMNN
-1809 LHLPSQNWKYKISA
+1809 HLILPNQNWKYVISPTEE
-1823 IKDSEGKRVYHISV
+1823 ILEDGRRMFSISI
-1837 SDDNTTI
+1837 SDGNTTI
-1844 PLTTISGNTISNQ
+1844 PVGRITNGTMSPQT
-1857 EKFDF
+1857 KFEF
-1862 FKNLIM
+1862 FRNLIM
-1868 EGTQTRRNG
+1868 DGTETRKIGN
-1877 EFDFIK
+1877 FDFIK
-1883 WQVDIPKGAQTLE
+1883 WQVEYPKSGNSIDT
-1896 DVKTNLITAFN
+1896 VKGNLANAFD
-1907 DGILEI
+1907 DGILEMSNEGI
-1913 SHKSVKYKVKGIE
+1913 EYEVKGIE

-1938 KPVEVSNPSNAT
+1938 KPVEVSNPNNAT
-1950 PSTPVNTP
+1950 PSTPVNIP
-1958 TVSATD
+1958 TVSTTD

-1978 TVLEGKA
+1978 TVLEGKV

-2015 GSGYISTKTGKKY
+2015 GSGYINTKTGKKY
-2028 SRVTSI
+2028 ARVTSI
-2034 IQADAEAGNR
+2034 IQADAEAGDR

-2080 IGDFFYDYPN
+2080 ISDFFYDYPN

-2106 KNSFDAMGLTVI
+2106 KNSFDAAGLTVI
-2118 PRDVTVTGTLNA
+2118 PRDVTVTGTLNV
-2130 TDSEGKVHTIDVA
+2130 TDSEGRVHTIDVA

-2191 YGINVKSLNIIPIH
+2191 YGISVKSLNIIPIQ
-2205 VEYPEPK
+2205 VEYPAPK

-2219 EYTVIEGNQLAINGE
+2219 EYTVDGGNQLSINGE
-2234 EYRNA
+2234 EYKNA
-2239 KPQLFRPKEVGYREP
+2239 KPQLLIPKEVGYREP
-2254 NIQYEKLTDIEKR
+2254 NIQYEKLTDIEKS
-2267 QTLTKEEQEILNKS
+2267 QISEIEKM
-2281 PRDSQGRLLAPNGKK
+2281 
-2296 SNLTER
+2296 
-2302 QYAQVRTKAFKDW
+2302 
-2315 FGDWENDPENAS
+2315 
-2327 KVVDENGEP
+2327 
-2336 LVVYHGTQDSF
+2336 
-2347 TTVDFSKSDAG
+2347 
-2358 QGFYAANDK
+2358 
-2367 DTAETYG
+2367 
-2374 LNNKYALFFNLK
+2374 
-2386 NPYIIEGFG
+2386 IE
-2395 QPWNQLLLNDE
+2395 
-2406 DYTEEELKQP
+2406 
-2416 YKLKRLSTRDI
+2416 
-2427 ENFAKNK
+2427 
-2434 GYDGVIFKD
+2434 
-2443 IIDQGKY
+2443 
-2450 SGIIHSKEESYIQEL
+2450 
-2465 LENSGEDYTYANS
+2465 
-2478 KVLDFL
+2478 
-2484 DTLRTDVFVVFDSPN
+2484 
-2499 QIKSA
+2499 
-2504 TDNIGT
+2504 
-2510 FSRTNNDIYDTISKL
+2510 
-2525 ISEKDASVN
+2525 EKDASVN
-2534 QTSPEVVTPAET
+2534 QTSPETITPTEV
-2546 KEVEVKE
+2546 KEVKVEE
-2553 VTVADNTEPTVDLNT
+2553 VTVADNNEPTVDLNT

-2574 VRDRR
+2574 VKDRR
-2579 KKKSGTKVNPKP
+2579 KKKPGTKVNPKP

-2598 LTWGVWEGFTNEDN
+2598 LTWGVWEGFTNENN
-2612 EPIDVEMT
+2612 EPIDVKMT
-2620 LKDLSKFYTEEQ
+2620 LKNLSKFYTEEQ
-2632 WNQLSDEEMEHEL
+2632 WNQLSDKKMEHEL
-2645 KCKGSF
+2645 ECRGF
-2651 IAK
+2651 FVM

>member
-43 KAKFKGREDYS
+43 KAKFKDREDYS
-54 TLKQMSPK
+54 ALKQMSPE

-96 SDATRVRKPIRYE
+96 SDATRVREPIRYE

-136 AKSAY
+136 AKNAY

-174 NDWQSIATEY
+174 NDWQNIATEY

-275 GNDITKYG
+275 GNDVTQYG
-283 TIINL
+283 TINNL
-288 NEAKK
+288 DEAKK
-293 SGLSELEVIQTQG
+293 SGLSELEVMQTQG

-347 AGWAFKGLK
+347 AGWAFKGMK

-387 TNKFIIPG
+387 TNKFVIPG
-395 LTGTT
+395 LAGTT

-418 EKIAKAQSEYVD
+418 KKIAEAQSKYVD
-430 KRFTELYESEYNKR
+430 RRFKELYEAEYNKR
-444 MEEAYNKAHL
+444 MQEAYNKSKL
-454 VKDRETGKLVSS
+454 TRNRETGRMTSS
-466 FDANKE
+466 FNPNKE
-472 SRRIL
+472 SKKIL
-477 NELYKQAWDEYSS
+477 DDLYKQAWDEYSS
-490 KYKESLEQAE
+490 KYKEALNQAE

-581 LGEFTEEYLQSVSD
+581 LGEFTEEYLQSVSN

-664 RGRDYTKR
+664 RGGDYTKR

-703 WRSGITNAIIEN
+703 WRSGITNAIREN

-846 NTINTIQQE
+846 NTINTIQKE

-862 LGNIDED
+862 LGNVDED

-879 SLQDWDSRSKK
+879 SLQDWDSRGKK

-954 DNLIDSEKKI
+954 DNLTDSEKKI

-972 KSINKVLNTLKNIDN
+972 KSINKVLNTLKSIDN
-987 VKEEST
+987 VEEEST

-1010 MMNRENLSNYSE
+1010 MMNKENLSNYSE

-1143 KTLEGLFNQVVNDDA
+1143 KTLEGLFNQIVNDDA
-1158 FKNIDANDADMF
+1158 FRDIDANDADMF

-1177 SNNGIDLSDENAVVN
+1177 SNNGVDLNDENAVVN

-1200 GNSLFQKYVEDINSN
+1200 DNSLFQKYVEDINSN

-1260 TAEQSAPAKP
+1260 TTEQSAPAKP

-1290 SAKKTVEEQSLLAD
+1290 SAKKTVEEQSLPAD

-1311 DSAVESKEDKK
+1311 DNTVESKEDKK
-1322 SDEKPEPFDTSLRQ
+1322 SDEKPEPFDTSSRQ

-1388 NEFENSDELSEALVQ
+1388 NEFENPDELSEALVQ

-1409 ISADE
+1409 TSADE
-1414 NDEDTMQASSLL
+1414 NDEDAMQASALL
-1426 RQAASKITNQAQERK
+1426 RQAASKITNQTQERK

-1486 SDIQWLRENHPDNP
+1486 SDIQWLRENYPDSP
-1500 TIKYWEK
+1500 IVKYWDK
-1507 YNIEAYL
+1507 NNIESFIRS
-1514 GSRKL
+1514 GKL
-1519 NTGKEGTRVYFITD
+1519 KTGKDATRVYFVTD

-1561 VEDENGPLTI
+1561 VEDENGTLI
-1571 GNKKYQPIGTFPSTN
+1571 IDNKKYQPIGTFPSTN
-1586 TRNYKGIGNVGR
+1586 TSNYKGVGNVGR

-1606 KSGELIRDK
+1606 KSGKLIRDK
-1615 NGNILVG
+1615 NGNILT
-1622 SLVSVVAK
+1622 STLASIVAK
-1630 TPERLGREE
+1630 APERVPVGKP
-1639 INNNIQNLIFD
+1639 NNNAQNLSF
-1650 ILSEKE
+1650 
-1656 KEELKAVSKKD
+1656 
-1667 RRSHPTYR
+1667 
-1675 RMIDLF
+1675 
-1681 LSALR
+1681 
-1686 EKRRINPKTNREE
+1686 
-1699 FEYFYVEIPKLKG
+1699 
-1712 NNNTLDSR
+1712 
-1720 IFFRYIRN
+1720 N
-1728 TLSTKSGKLI
+1728 TLSKEDQTSLRSVPKRDRYKNPIYAKMRKAFLDRLGFSESNKYLYVNVPNLKDSVKDFRVFIRSISNTVDRNSNKSI
-1738 TELFKDN
+1738 VELFNEGDIN
-1745 NVEELLTANSRL
+1745 ALLNSNSRL
-1757 TKASQ
+1757 IKAGTI
-1762 VLDDIS
+1762 LDEMSSSFPD
-1768 ARLSNSIITTNEEG
+1768 NSEITLDRVD
-1782 GQLVPTGESANILN
+1782 GQLVPTGEFADRLN
-1796 ELSDTLT
+1796 ELSNTLT
-1803 RQMNNR
+1803 RKMNN
-1809 LHLPSQNWKYKISA
+1809 HLILPNQNWKYVISPTEE
-1823 IKDSEGKRVYHISV
+1823 ILEDGRRMFSISI
-1837 SDDNTTI
+1837 SDGNTTI
-1844 PLTTISGNTISNQ
+1844 LVGRITNGTMSPQT
-1857 EKFDF
+1857 KFEF
-1862 FKNLIM
+1862 FRNLIM
-1868 EGTQTRRNG
+1868 DGTETRKRGN
-1877 EFDFIK
+1877 FDFIK
-1883 WQVDIPKGAQTLE
+1883 WQVEYPKSGNSIDT
-1896 DVKTNLITAFN
+1896 VKGNLANAFD
-1907 DGILEI
+1907 DGILEMSNEGI
-1913 SHKSVKYKVKGIE
+1913 EYKVKGIE

-1938 KPVEVSNPSNAT
+1938 RPVEVSNPSNAT

-1978 TVLEGKA
+1978 TVLEGKV

-2015 GSGYISTKTGKKY
+2015 GSGYINTKTGKKY

-2044 FDPNSPWILPSTNI
+2044 FGPNSPWILPSTNI

-2080 IGDFFYDYPN
+2080 ISDFFYDYPN
-2090 ATSAQWK
+2090 ATNAQWK

-2106 KNSFDAMGLTVI
+2106 KNSFDAMGLTII
-2118 PRDVTVTGTLNA
+2118 PRDVTVTGTLNV

-2191 YGINVKSLNIIPIH
+2191 YGISVKSLNIIPIQ

-2254 NIQYEKLTDIEKR
+2254 NIQYEKLTDIEKS
-2267 QTLTKEEQEILNKS
+2267 QISEIEKM
-2281 PRDSQGRLLAPNGKK
+2281 
-2296 SNLTER
+2296 
-2302 QYAQVRTKAFKDW
+2302 
-2315 FGDWENDPENAS
+2315 
-2327 KVVDENGEP
+2327 
-2336 LVVYHGTQDSF
+2336 
-2347 TTVDFSKSDAG
+2347 
-2358 QGFYAANDK
+2358 
-2367 DTAETYG
+2367 
-2374 LNNKYALFFNLK
+2374 
-2386 NPYIIEGFG
+2386 IE
-2395 QPWNQLLLNDE
+2395 
-2406 DYTEEELKQP
+2406 
-2416 YKLKRLSTRDI
+2416 
-2427 ENFAKNK
+2427 
-2434 GYDGVIFKD
+2434 
-2443 IIDQGKY
+2443 
-2450 SGIIHSKEESYIQEL
+2450 
-2465 LENSGEDYTYANS
+2465 
-2478 KVLDFL
+2478 
-2484 DTLRTDVFVVFDSPN
+2484 
-2499 QIKSA
+2499 
-2504 TDNIGT
+2504 
-2510 FSRTNNDIYDTISKL
+2510 
-2525 ISEKDASVN
+2525 EKDASVN
-2534 QTSPEVVTPAET
+2534 QTSTETITPTET
-2546 KEVEVKE
+2546 KEVKVEE

-2574 VRDRR
+2574 VKDRR

-2598 LTWGVWEGFTNEDN
+2598 LTWGVWENFITEDGVSLWNE
-2612 EPIDVEMT
+2612 ETIKVLE
-2620 LKDLSKFYTEEQ
+2620 SVGYTEES

-2645 KCKGSF
+2645 KCKGVKVPF
-2651 IAK
+2651 

>member
-1 MALEGLKGL
+1 
-10 TAQDRANWEKKY
+10 
-22 SAYLSGKSSDEIE
+22 
-35 RMYRNEMF
+35 
-43 KAKFKGREDYS
+43 
-54 TLKQMSPK
+54 
-62 ERDAFY
+62 
-68 NKSYTDSI
+68 
-76 EAVRRSAKRYSANN
+76 
-90 DLFTVK
+90 
-96 SDATRVRKPIRYE
+96 
-109 LSPQEQEAFKAKS
+109 
-122 IAYDNAMR
+122 
-130 KYSSDY
+130 
-136 AKSAY
+136 
-141 DRDHAVKDIRTVAES
+141 
-156 VSPYY
+156 
-161 RKYKNTDYLPFTN
+161 
-174 NDWQSIATEY
+174 
-184 NAKRDAYGE
+184 
-193 ESANIWLQGKMQ
+193 
-205 DTASKNQSLFE
+205 
-216 KAWNGFVGM
+216 
-225 GASAAGALIGTY
+225 
-237 GMLKGAYD
+237 
-245 YVAGNY
+245 
-251 KDVKGLNGFENF
+251 
-263 MNSVMDN
+263 
-270 DITRF
+270 
-275 GNDITKYG
+275 
-283 TIINL
+283 
-288 NEAKK
+288 
-293 SGLSELEVIQTQG
+293 
-306 QQSGSDSLFD
+306 
-316 QIFNVNTIPV
+316 
-326 AMQSGGFTV
+326 
-335 ASMLAGYGEAKL
+335 
-347 AGWAFKGLK
+347 
-356 GATMLGKTGS
+356 
-366 TTQKLMQARNTLN
+366 
-379 AIQKAENF
+379 
-387 TNKFIIPG
+387 
-395 LTGTT
+395 
-400 EGVIEG
+400 
-406 LNTKLEVLEDSK
+406 
-418 EKIAKAQSEYVD
+418 
-430 KRFTELYESEYNKR
+430 
-444 MEEAYNKAHL
+444 
-454 VKDRETGKLVSS
+454 
-466 FDANKE
+466 
-472 SRRIL
+472 
-477 NELYKQAWDEYSS
+477 
-490 KYKESLEQAE
+490 
-500 FAASKAGVNN
+500 
-510 FLVNS
+510 
-515 AINGVINQTLKAGLQ
+515 
-530 SSTVQGTLQ
+530 
-539 KSRLF
+539 
-544 NWATPKGKFDIT
+544 
-556 GSGANT
+556 
-562 TVTPKYRA
+562 
-570 WKQTWN
+570 
-576 IAKEP
+576 
-581 LGEFTEEYLQSVSD
+581 
-595 ATMSGGAANNIHQF
+595 MSGGAANNIHQF

-627 GDFTA
+627 GDFKA

-703 WRSGITNAIIEN
+703 WRSGITNAIREN

-792 SFMNELITVANLEE
+792 SFMSELITVANLEE

-879 SLQDWDSRSKK
+879 SLQDWDSRGKK
-890 IESELGNIASLIT
+890 IESELGNTASLIT
-903 DSSKPVSNMS
+903 DTKPVSNMS

-954 DNLIDSEKKI
+954 DNLTDSEKKI

-987 VKEEST
+987 VEEEST

-1010 MMNRENLSNYSE
+1010 MMNKENLSNYSE

-1158 FKNIDANDADMF
+1158 FKDIDANDADMF

-1177 SNNGIDLSDENAVVN
+1177 SNNGIDLNDENAVVN

-1311 DSAVESKEDKK
+1311 DNAVESKEDKK
-1322 SDEKPEPFDTSLRQ
+1322 SDEKPDPFDTSSRQ

-1409 ISADE
+1409 TSADE

-1486 SDIQWLRENHPDNP
+1486 SNIQWLRENYPNNP
-1500 TIKYWEK
+1500 IVKYWDK
-1507 YNIEAYL
+1507 NNIESFIRS
-1514 GSRKL
+1514 GKL
-1519 NTGKEGTRVYFITD
+1519 KTGKDATRVYFVTD

-1561 VEDENGPLTI
+1561 VEDENGTLI
-1571 GNKKYQPIGTFPSTN
+1571 IDNKKYQPIGTFPSTN
-1586 TRNYKGIGNVGR
+1586 TSNYKGVGNVGR

-1606 KSGELIRDK
+1606 ESGKLIRDK
-1615 NGNILVG
+1615 NGNILT
-1622 SLVSVVAK
+1622 STLASIVAK
-1630 TPERLGREE
+1630 APERVPVGKP
-1639 INNNIQNLIFD
+1639 NNNAQNLSF
-1650 ILSEKE
+1650 
-1656 KEELKAVSKKD
+1656 
-1667 RRSHPTYR
+1667 
-1675 RMIDLF
+1675 
-1681 LSALR
+1681 
-1686 EKRRINPKTNREE
+1686 
-1699 FEYFYVEIPKLKG
+1699 
-1712 NNNTLDSR
+1712 
-1720 IFFRYIRN
+1720 N
-1728 TLSTKSGKLI
+1728 TLSKEDQTSLRSVPKMDRYKNPIYAKMRKAFLDRLGFSESNKYLYVNVPNLKDSVKDFRVFIRSISNTVDRNSNKSI
-1738 TELFKDN
+1738 VELFNEGDIN
-1745 NVEELLTANSRL
+1745 ALLNSNSRL
-1757 TKASQ
+1757 IKAGT
-1762 VLDDIS
+1762 VLDEMSSSFPD
-1768 ARLSNSIITTNEEG
+1768 NSEITLNRVD
-1782 GQLVPTGESANILN
+1782 GQLVPTGEFAGRLN
-1796 ELSDTLT
+1796 ELSNTLT
-1803 RQMNNR
+1803 RKMNNY
-1809 LHLPSQNWKYKISA
+1809 LILPNQNWKYVISPTEE
-1823 IKDSEGKRVYHISV
+1823 ILEDGRRMFSISI
-1837 SDDNTTI
+1837 SDGNTTI
-1844 PLTTISGNTISNQ
+1844 PVGRITNGTMSPQT
-1857 EKFDF
+1857 KFEF
-1862 FKNLIM
+1862 FRNLIM
-1868 EGTQTRRNG
+1868 DGTKTRKMGN
-1877 EFDFIK
+1877 FDFIK
-1883 WQVDIPKGAQTLE
+1883 WQVEYPKSGNSIDT
-1896 DVKTNLITAFN
+1896 VKGNLANAFD
-1907 DGILEI
+1907 DGILEMSNEGI
-1913 SHKSVKYKVKGIE
+1913 EYKVKGIE

-2015 GSGYISTKTGKKY
+2015 GSGYINTKTGKKY

-2074 HEDGKL
+2074 HENGKL
-2080 IGDFFYDYPN
+2080 IGDYFYDYPN

-2097 HFVQELQSL
+2097 HFVQELQRL

-2118 PRDVTVTGTLNA
+2118 PRDVTVTGTLNV

-2219 EYTVIEGNQLAINGE
+2219 EYTVIEGNQLAINDE

-2239 KPQLFRPKEVGYREP
+2239 KPHLFSPKEVGYREP

-2315 FGDWENDPENAS
+2315 FGDWENDPKNAS

-2336 LVVYHGTQDSF
+2336 LVVYHGGSNTKVFNTKGGQFGAGIKKGDIGTYF
-2347 TTVDFSKSDAG
+2347 TP
-2358 QGFYAANDK
+2358 Y
-2367 DTAETYG
+2367 ET
-2374 LNNKYALFFNLK
+2374 
-2386 NPYIIEGFG
+2386 
-2395 QPWNQLLLNDE
+2395 
-2406 DYTEEELKQP
+2406 
-2416 YKLKRLSTRDI
+2416 STRGYEEIYNYKIGEKWLTLKELADNGELSEEDI
-2427 ENFAKNK
+2427 KSLDEVWENEKPNTRTFFLNIRNPKITNFIGDNTK
-2434 GYDGVIFKD
+2434 GFNSEDSNIGDNNDGQFIN
-2443 IIDQGKY
+2443 IN
-2450 SGIIHSKEESYIQEL
+2450 SSKPKEYV
-2465 LENSGEDYTYANS
+2465 A
-2478 KVLDFL
+2478 F
-2484 DTLRTDVFVVFDSPN
+2484 SPN

-2504 TDNIGT
+2504 TDNTGA
-2510 FSRTNNDIYDTISKL
+2510 FSTTNDDVYDTISKL

-2553 VTVADNTEPTVDLNT
+2553 VTVADNNEPTVDLNT

-2579 KKKSGTKVNPKP
+2579 KKKPGTKVNPKP
-2591 TRLIPSR
+2591 TRLVPSR
-2598 LTWGVWEGFTNEDN
+2598 LTWGVWEGFTNE
-2612 EPIDVEMT
+2612 EGKPIDIQQT
-2620 LKDLSKFYTEEQ
+2620 KKDLSKFYTEEE
-2632 WNQLSDEEMEHEL
+2632 WNKLSDEEMEHEL
-2645 KCKGSF
+2645 KCKGVFF
-2651 IAK
+2651 I